1 MNKTNL
7 LAFLTDKNVR
17 IPQLQRDYVQGSDK
31 AKEIRDLFICDLVE
45 TLSADT
51 PEVKQKTLHLD
62 FIYGSTYEEAP
73 ASGLHPHWKEGELHI
88 DTPNS
93 DVNEPT
99 KVFLP
104 LDGQQRLTSLWLL
117 HWMLCPETEAD
128 AAKKLLLHFSY
139 ATRSSSRRF
148 CAALVAHIGDGEL
161 KQLLKTN
168 KAKSALMEAPW
179 FLPAW
184 QKDPTVNSMI
194 EMLVA
199 IGTRLGEADTAPLWK
214 RLQEG
219 AITFTVIEIQSN
231 EFRLTDELYIKM
243 NNRGRLLTD
252 WECYKAKAIECLGEV
267 VFTEENAGL
276 WESLQANEQE
286 KTPADYFSFRVDG
299 HWQDF
304 FWHLS
309 RGGESPLED
318 RVQRSDEMM
327 RYFFT
332 WWAEYRYYH
341 YNTEECSDKM
351 HVFKSAKEITL
362 LFQVLNK
369 LYEIGCPHGESAESQ
384 DQEKKFLKT
393 AFGVESK
400 PAVEVRLHF
409 TGSEGNESRVGD
421 LFRLLCEG
429 KLERRHQVLVYYLL
443 LRLVKYNEEAT
454 GANLRDFL
462 RVVRNFLYSIRKTE
476 KMAFNSDIELKE
488 LSRYAES
495 LDKVLGEKEVYAGL
509 SSKEVSEK
517 TSQDVSAFRHE
528 VEKAKWIC
536 AHPAEKTALFWLE
549 EHDLLRGFLRNLPW
563 QDGSGINMTRL
574 CKAFFEVFGS
584 PCQQETE
591 KVSDKTEKPSDKLV
605 ARALVACGFRG
616 ILNIGINNYTWWAYS
631 FGGNESRW
639 RFVLTYPLD
648 KRNKDTTGRQTLCEA
663 LQKLFKQ
670 YIDKQYIEQS
680 CTPEERLKPKERL
693 KAIIDEFLEKA
704 KNSEKTPWYYL
715 VKYAELWSGN
725 IYHFAFS
732 FGGNKVTFER
742 KLNDRVDR
750 PLASQHWKPF
760 VFMVR
765 KHLEKRTEPKNVDWK
780 NFPLYDRYENDAK
793 SRKFALY
800 LSNHEW
806 NLAIPLM
813 KEEQEDQALR
823 DKDDLVNKIR
833 EQLNC
838 FSIEDN
844 HLHNKENDI
853 RYIIRPQASDASPDM
868 VEFGISIAEKL
879 IALI

>member
-51 PEVKQKTLHLD
+51 SEAKQKTLHLD

-73 ASGLHPHWKEGELHI
+73 ASGLHPHWKEGELHF

-93 DVNEPT
+93 DDNEPT

-117 HWMLCPETEAD
+117 HWMLCPETEAY
-128 AAKKLLLHFSY
+128 AAKKLLSHFSY

-161 KQLLKTN
+161 KQQLKTN

-179 FLPAW
+179 FFPAW

-199 IGTRLGEADTAPLWK
+199 IGTRLGEVDTAPLWK

-243 NNRGRLLTD
+243 NNRGRMLTD
-252 WECYKAKAIECLGEV
+252 WECDKAKAIECLGEV
-267 VFTEENAGL
+267 VFKEENAGL

-286 KTPADYFSFRVDG
+286 KTPADYFSFRIDG
-299 HWQDF
+299 RWQDF

-309 RGGESPLED
+309 RGEESPLED

-332 WWAEYRYYH
+332 WWAEFRYYH
-341 YNTEECSDKM
+341 YNTGECSDKM
-351 HVFKSAKEITL
+351 HVFKSAEEITL

-369 LYEIGCPHGESAESQ
+369 LHEIGCPHGESVENQ
-384 DQEKKFLKT
+384 DQEKEFLET
-393 AFGVESK
+393 AFGVVDEM
-400 PAVEVRLHF
+400 PVEVRLHF
-409 TGSEGNESRVGD
+409 TGREGNESRVGD

-454 GANLRDFL
+454 DANFRDFL

-476 KMAFNSDIELKE
+476 KMAFNSGIELKE
-488 LSRYAES
+488 LSGYAKY
-495 LDKVLGEKEVYAGL
+495 LDEVLGEKEVYAGL
-509 SSKEVSEK
+509 SSKEVSEG
-517 TSQDVSAFRHE
+517 TFQNMSAFHHE

-536 AHPAEKTALFWLE
+536 AHSAEKTALFQLE

-563 QDGSGINMTRL
+563 QDGSGINMPRL
-574 CKAFFEVFGS
+574 CEAFFAVFGS
-584 PCQQETE
+584 PWQQETE
-591 KVSDKTEKPSDKLV
+591 KVSDKLV
-605 ARALVACGFRG
+605 ARALVACGFQG
-616 ILNIGINNYTWWAYS
+616 ILNKGIKNYTWWAYS

-648 KRNKDTTGRQTLCEA
+648 KRNNDTTGRQTLCEA
-663 LQKLFKQ
+663 LQKLFKL
-670 YIDKQYIEQS
+670 YIEQS
-680 CTPEERLKPKERL
+680 GTPKERL
-693 KAIIDEFLEKA
+693 QAIIDEFLAQA

-732 FGGNKVTFER
+732 FDEVTFER

-750 PLASQHWKPF
+750 PLASQTWNPF
-760 VFMVR
+760 ARAVNKLFPIDDEN
-765 KHLEKRTEPKNVDWK
+765 KQFPIDDEYDPDSNKSPNYNEK
-780 NFPLYDRYENDAK
+780 
-793 SRKFALY
+793 KFALY
-800 LSNHEW
+800 FWNDAWYLS
-806 NLAIPLM
+806 IPSTEGQ
-813 KEEQEDQALR
+813 KNEELENIVKGKLQGFTEM
-823 DKDDLVNKIR
+823 VY
-833 EQLNC
+833 
-838 FSIEDN
+838 
-844 HLHNKENDI
+844 HPHNKENDI

>member
-17 IPQLQRDYVQGSDK
+17 IPQLQRDNVQGSDK

-51 PEVKQKTLHLD
+51 PEAKQKTLHLD

-73 ASGLHPHWKEGELHI
+73 ASGLHPHWKEGELHFDI
-88 DTPNS
+88 PNS

-128 AAKKLLLHFSY
+128 AAKKLLSHFSY

-161 KQLLKTN
+161 KQQLKTN

-199 IGTRLGEADTAPLWK
+199 IGARLGEADTAPLWN

-252 WECYKAKAIECLGEV
+252 WECDKAKAIECLGEV
-267 VFTEENAGL
+267 VFKEENAGL
-276 WESLQANEQE
+276 WESLEANEQE
-286 KTPADYFSFRVDG
+286 KTPADYFSFRIDG
-299 HWQDF
+299 RWQDF

-327 RYFFT
+327 RNFFT

-341 YNTEECSDKM
+341 YNTGECSDKM
-351 HVFKSAKEITL
+351 HVFKSAEEITL

-369 LYEIGCPHGESAESQ
+369 LHEIGYPHGESAENQ
-384 DQEKKFLKT
+384 DQKKDFLET
-393 AFGVESK
+393 AFGVVDEM
-400 PAVEVRLHF
+400 PVEVRLHF
-409 TGSEGNESRVGD
+409 TGREGNESRVGD

-443 LRLVKYNEEAT
+443 LRLVKYNEKAT
-454 GANLRDFL
+454 DANLRDFL
-462 RVVRNFLYSIRKTE
+462 RVVRNFLYGIRKTE
-476 KMAFNSDIELKE
+476 KMAFNSGIELKE
-488 LSRYAES
+488 LSGYAKY
-495 LDKVLGEKEVYAGL
+495 LDEVLGEKEVYAGL
-509 SSKEVSEK
+509 SSKEVSEG
-517 TSQDVSAFRHE
+517 TFHYVSAFRHE

-536 AHPAEKTALFWLE
+536 AHPAEKTALFQLE

-563 QDGSGINMTRL
+563 QVGSGIDINKL
-574 CKAFFEVFGS
+574 CEAFFEVFGS
-584 PCQQETE
+584 PWLKE
-591 KVSDKTEKPSDKLV
+591 TEKPSDKLV
-605 ARALVACGFRG
+605 ARALVACGFQG
-616 ILNIGINNYTWWAYS
+616 ILNRGIRKYTWWAYC
-631 FGGNESRW
+631 FGGDEPHW
-639 RFVLTYPLD
+639 RFVLTYH
-648 KRNKDTTGRQTLCEA
+648 KDMHLKEHTGRQNLLSA
-663 LQKLFKQ
+663 LQRLFKL
-670 YIDKQYIEQS
+670 YIEQS
-680 CTPEERLKPKERL
+680 GTPEERLQ
-693 KAIIDEFLEKA
+693 AIIDNFLMQTENK
-704 KNSEKTPWYYL
+704 KPPLYYL
-715 VKYAELWSGN
+715 VKYPDLWSGK
-725 IYHFAFS
+725 IYHFAFTYDGEVGTKVKHFVRCLGDNIIKPMGS
-732 FGGNKVTFER
+732 QTWNPFARAVRSTDRNKLFPIDD
-742 KLNDRVDR
+742 KYDPDSKKSPNYN
-750 PLASQHWKPF
+750 
-760 VFMVR
+760 
-765 KHLEKRTEPKNVDWK
+765 EK
-780 NFPLYDRYENDAK
+780 
-793 SRKFALY
+793 KFALY
-800 LSNHEW
+800 FWNDAWYLS
-806 NLAIPLM
+806 IPSTEGQKNEELENIVKGKLQGFTEM
-813 KEEQEDQALR
+813 DYYPHDKEY
-823 DKDDLVNKIR
+823 
-833 EQLNC
+833 
-838 FSIEDN
+838 
-844 HLHNKENDI
+844 DI

>member
-51 PEVKQKTLHLD
+51 PEAKQKTLHLD

-73 ASGLHPHWKEGELHI
+73 ASGLHPHWKKGELHF

-128 AAKKLLLHFSY
+128 AAKKLLSHFSY

-161 KQLLKTN
+161 KQQLKTN
-168 KAKSALMEAPW
+168 KAKSALMETSW

-267 VFTEENAGL
+267 VFKEENAGL

-299 HWQDF
+299 RWQDF

-318 RVQRSDEMM
+318 HVQRSDEMM

-332 WWAEYRYYH
+332 WWAEFRYYH
-341 YNTEECSDKM
+341 YNKGECSDKM
-351 HVFKSAKEITL
+351 HVFKSAEEITL

-369 LYEIGCPHGESAESQ
+369 LHEIGCPHGESVENQ
-384 DQEKKFLKT
+384 DQEKEFLET
-393 AFGVESK
+393 AFGVASK
-400 PAVEVRLHF
+400 SAVEVRLHF

-443 LRLVKYNEEAT
+443 LRLVKHDEEAT
-454 GANLRDFL
+454 GANLHDFL
-462 RVVRNFLYSIRKTE
+462 RVVRNFLYGIREENK
-476 KMAFNSDIELKE
+476 KMAFTSGIELKE
-488 LSRYAES
+488 LSGYAKY
-495 LDKVLGEKEVYAGL
+495 LDEVLGEKEVYAGL
-509 SSKEVSEK
+509 SSKEISEG
-517 TSQDVSAFRHE
+517 TFHYMSAFRHE

-536 AHPAEKTALFWLE
+536 EHPVEKAALFRLE

-563 QDGSGINMTRL
+563 QVGSGIDINKL
-574 CKAFFEVFGS
+574 CEAFFAIFGS
-584 PCQQETE
+584 PWQQETE
-591 KVSDKTEKPSDKLV
+591 KVSDKLV
-605 ARALVACGFRG
+605 ARALVACGFQG
-616 ILNIGINNYTWWAYS
+616 ILNRGIRKYTWWAYC
-631 FGGNESRW
+631 FGGDEPHW
-639 RFVLTYPLD
+639 RFVLTYH
-648 KRNKDTTGRQTLCEA
+648 KDMHLKEHTGRQNLLSA
-663 LQKLFKQ
+663 LQRLFKL
-670 YIDKQYIEQS
+670 YIEQS
-680 CTPEERLKPKERL
+680 GTPEERLQ
-693 KAIIDEFLEKA
+693 AIIDNFLKQTENK
-704 KNSEKTPWYYL
+704 KPPLYYL
-715 VKYAELWSGN
+715 VKYPDLWSGK
-725 IYHFAFS
+725 IYHFAFTYDGEVGTKVKHFVRCLGDNIIKPMGS
-732 FGGNKVTFER
+732 QTWNPFARAVRSTDRNKLFPIDDEYDPDSE
-742 KLNDRVDR
+742 KSLNYN
-750 PLASQHWKPF
+750 
-760 VFMVR
+760 
-765 KHLEKRTEPKNVDWK
+765 EK
-780 NFPLYDRYENDAK
+780 
-793 SRKFALY
+793 KFALY
-800 LSNHEW
+800 FWNDAWYLS
-806 NLAIPLM
+806 IPSTEGQ
-813 KEEQEDQALR
+813 KNEELENIVKGKLQGFTEMVYHPHD
-823 DKDDLVNKIR
+823 
-833 EQLNC
+833 
-838 FSIEDN
+838 
-844 HLHNKENDI
+844 KENDI
-853 RYIIRPQASDASPDM
+853 RYIIRPAAHSNSDL

-879 IALI
+879 IDLI

>member
-31 AKEIRDLFICDLVE
+31 SKEIRDLFICDLVE

-51 PEVKQKTLHLD
+51 PEAKQKTLHLD

-73 ASGLHPHWKEGELHI
+73 ASGLHPHWKEGELHFDI
-88 DTPNS
+88 PNS

-128 AAKKLLLHFSY
+128 TAKKLLSHFSY

-161 KQLLKTN
+161 KQQLKTN

-199 IGTRLGEADTAPLWK
+199 IGTRLGEVDTAPLWK

-252 WECYKAKAIECLGEV
+252 WECDKAKAIECLGEV
-267 VFTEENAGL
+267 VFKEENAGL
-276 WESLQANEQE
+276 WESLEANEQE

-299 HWQDF
+299 RWQDF

-309 RGGESPLED
+309 RGEESPLED
-318 RVQRSDEMM
+318 HVQRSDEMM
-327 RYFFT
+327 RNFFT
-332 WWAEYRYYH
+332 WWAEFRYYH
-341 YNTEECSDKM
+341 YNKGECSDKM
-351 HVFKSAKEITL
+351 HVFKSAEEITL

-369 LYEIGCPHGESAESQ
+369 LHEIGCPHGESAENQ
-384 DQEKKFLKT
+384 DQEKAFLET
-393 AFGVESK
+393 AFGVASES
-400 PAVEVRLHF
+400 AVEVRLHF

-443 LRLVKYNEEAT
+443 LRLVKFNEEAT
-454 GANLRDFL
+454 DANLHDFL
-462 RVVRNFLYSIRKTE
+462 RVVRNFLYGIRKTE
-476 KMAFNSDIELKE
+476 KMAFNSGIELKE
-488 LSRYAES
+488 LSGYAEY
-495 LDKVLGEKEVYAGL
+495 LDEVLGEKEVYAGL
-509 SSKEVSEK
+509 SSKEVSEE
-517 TSQDVSAFRHE
+517 TSQNMSAFRHE

-536 AHPAEKTALFWLE
+536 AHPAEKTALFQLE

-563 QDGSGINMTRL
+563 QDSSGINMRRL
-574 CKAFFEVFGS
+574 REAFFEVFGS
-584 PCQQETE
+584 PRQQE
-591 KVSDKTEKPSDKLV
+591 TEKPSDKLV
-605 ARALVACGFRG
+605 ARALVACGFQGVLNRG
-616 ILNIGINNYTWWAYS
+616 IRKYTWWAYC
-631 FGGNESRW
+631 FGGDEPHW
-639 RFVLTYPLD
+639 RFVLTYH
-648 KRNKDTTGRQTLCEA
+648 KDMHLKEHTGRQNLLSA
-663 LQKLFKQ
+663 LQRLFKL
-670 YIDKQYIEQS
+670 YIEQS
-680 CTPEERLKPKERL
+680 GTPEERLQ
-693 KAIIDEFLEKA
+693 AIIDNFLMQTENK
-704 KNSEKTPWYYL
+704 KPPLYYL
-715 VKYAELWSGN
+715 VKYPDLWSGK
-725 IYHFAFS
+725 IYHFAFTYDGEVGTKVKHFVRCLGDNIIKPMGS
-732 FGGNKVTFER
+732 QTWNPFARAVRSTDRNKLFPIDDEYDPDSE
-742 KLNDRVDR
+742 KSLNYN
-750 PLASQHWKPF
+750 
-760 VFMVR
+760 
-765 KHLEKRTEPKNVDWK
+765 EK
-780 NFPLYDRYENDAK
+780 
-793 SRKFALY
+793 KFALY
-800 LSNHEW
+800 FWNDAWYLS
-806 NLAIPLM
+806 IPSTEGQ
-813 KEEQEDQALR
+813 KNEELENIVKGKLQGFTEMVYHPHD
-823 DKDDLVNKIR
+823 
-833 EQLNC
+833 
-838 FSIEDN
+838 
-844 HLHNKENDI
+844 KENDI
-853 RYIIRPQASDASPDM
+853 RYIIRPAAHSNSDL

>member
-17 IPQLQRDYVQGSDK
+17 IPQLQRDYVQGSDNT
-31 AKEIRDLFICDLVE
+31 KEIRDLFICDLVE
-45 TLSADT
+45 TLSVDT
-51 PEVKQKTLHLD
+51 PEAKQKTLHLD

-73 ASGLHPHWKEGELHI
+73 ASGLHPHWEKGELHF

-128 AAKKLLLHFSY
+128 AAKKLLSHFSY

-148 CAALVAHIGDGEL
+148 CSALVAHIGDGEL
-161 KQLLKTN
+161 KQQLKIN

-243 NNRGRLLTD
+243 NNRGRMLTD

-267 VFTEENAGL
+267 VFKEENAGL

-286 KTPADYFSFRVDG
+286 KTPADYFSFRIDG
-299 HWQDF
+299 RWQDF

-309 RGGESPLED
+309 RGRESPLED

-327 RYFFT
+327 RSFFT

-341 YNTEECSDKM
+341 YNTGECSDKM
-351 HVFKSAKEITL
+351 HVFKSAKEIAL

-369 LYEIGCPHGESAESQ
+369 LHEIGCPHGESVENQ
-384 DQEKKFLKT
+384 DQEKEFLET
-393 AFGVESK
+393 AFGVVDEM
-400 PAVEVRLHF
+400 PVEVRLHF

-443 LRLVKYNEEAT
+443 LRLVKYNEKAT
-454 GANLRDFL
+454 DANLHDFL
-462 RVVRNFLYSIRKTE
+462 RVVRNFLYGIRKTE
-476 KMAFNSDIELKE
+476 KMAFNSGIELKE
-488 LSRYAES
+488 LSGYAKY
-495 LDKVLGEKEVYAGL
+495 LDEVLGEKEVYAGL
-509 SSKEVSEK
+509 SSKEISEG
-517 TSQDVSAFRHE
+517 TFQNMSAFRHE

-536 AHPAEKTALFWLE
+536 AHPAEKTALFQLE

-563 QDGSGINMTRL
+563 QDSSGINIRRL
-574 CKAFFEVFGS
+574 REAFFEVFGS
-584 PCQQETE
+584 PRQQE
-591 KVSDKTEKPSDKLV
+591 TEKPSDKLV

-616 ILNIGINNYTWWAYS
+616 ILNKGIKNYTWWAYS

-648 KRNKDTTGRQTLCEA
+648 KRNNDTTGRHTLCEA
-663 LQKLFKQ
+663 LQELFKQ

-680 CTPEERLKPKERL
+680 CTPEERLQAKERRL
-693 KAIIDEFLEKA
+693 KAIIDEFLAKA
-704 KNSEKTPWYYL
+704 ENSEKTPWYYL

-725 IYHFAFS
+725 IYHFAF
-732 FGGNKVTFER
+732 GGDKDTFER

-780 NFPLYDRYENDAK
+780 NFPLYERYENDAK

-823 DKDDLVNKIR
+823 DKHDLAKEIR
-833 EQLNC
+833 ALLSD
-838 FSIEDN
+838 FILEDYDP
-844 HLHNKENDI
+844 HNKENDI

-879 IALI
+879 IGLI

>member
-51 PEVKQKTLHLD
+51 PEAKQKTLHLD

-73 ASGLHPHWKEGELHI
+73 ASGLHPHWKEGELHFDI
-88 DTPNS
+88 PNS

-128 AAKKLLLHFSY
+128 AAKKLLSHFSY

-161 KQLLKTN
+161 KQQLKNN

-199 IGTRLGEADTAPLWK
+199 IGTRLGEVDTAPLWK

-252 WECYKAKAIECLGEV
+252 WECDKAKAIECLGEV
-267 VFTEENAGL
+267 VFKEENAGL
-276 WESLQANEQE
+276 WESLEANEQE
-286 KTPADYFSFRVDG
+286 KTPADYFSFRIDG
-299 HWQDF
+299 RWQDF

-318 RVQRSDEMM
+318 HVQRSDEMM
-327 RYFFT
+327 SYFFT
-332 WWAEYRYYH
+332 WWAEFRYYH

-351 HVFKSAKEITL
+351 HVFKSAEEITL

-369 LYEIGCPHGESAESQ
+369 LHEIGCPHGESAENQ
-384 DQEKKFLKT
+384 DQEKEFLET
-393 AFGVESK
+393 AFGVASES
-400 PAVEVRLHF
+400 AVEVRLHF

-429 KLERRHQVLVYYLL
+429 KLERRHQVLVYYFL
-443 LRLVKYNEEAT
+443 LRLVKCKEKAT
-454 GANLRDFL
+454 DANLRDFL

-476 KMAFNSDIELKE
+476 KMAFNSGIELKE
-488 LSRYAES
+488 LSGYAKY
-495 LDKVLGEKEVYAGL
+495 LDEVLGEKEVYAGL
-509 SSKEVSEK
+509 SSKEVSEG
-517 TSQDVSAFRHE
+517 TFQNMSAFHHE

-536 AHPAEKTALFWLE
+536 AHSAEKTALFQLE

-563 QDGSGINMTRL
+563 QDGSGINMPRL
-574 CKAFFEVFGS
+574 CEAFFAVFGS
-584 PCQQETE
+584 PWQQETE
-591 KVSDKTEKPSDKLV
+591 KVSDKLV
-605 ARALVACGFRG
+605 ARALVACGFQG
-616 ILNIGINNYTWWAYS
+616 ILNKGIKNYTWWAYS

-648 KRNKDTTGRQTLCEA
+648 KRNNDTTGRQTLCEA
-663 LQKLFKQ
+663 LQKLFKL
-670 YIDKQYIEQS
+670 YIEQS
-680 CTPEERLKPKERL
+680 GTPKERL
-693 KAIIDEFLEKA
+693 QAIIDEFLAQA

-732 FGGNKVTFER
+732 FDEVTFER
-742 KLNDRVDR
+742 KLNDRVGR
-750 PLASQHWKPF
+750 PLASQTWNPF
-760 VFMVR
+760 ARAVNKLFPIDDEN
-765 KHLEKRTEPKNVDWK
+765 KQFPIDDEYDPDSEKSPNYNEK
-780 NFPLYDRYENDAK
+780 
-793 SRKFALY
+793 KFALY
-800 LSNHEW
+800 FWNDAWYLS
-806 NLAIPLM
+806 IPSTEGQ
-813 KEEQEDQALR
+813 KNEELENIVKGKLQGFTEM
-823 DKDDLVNKIR
+823 VY
-833 EQLNC
+833 
-838 FSIEDN
+838 
-844 HLHNKENDI
+844 HPHNKENDI

>member
-51 PEVKQKTLHLD
+51 PEAKQKTLHLD

-73 ASGLHPHWKEGELHI
+73 ASGLHPHWKEGELHFDI
-88 DTPNS
+88 PNS
-93 DVNEPT
+93 DVNEPR

-128 AAKKLLLHFSY
+128 AAKKLLSHFSY

-161 KQLLKTN
+161 KQQLKTN

-199 IGTRLGEADTAPLWK
+199 IGTRLGQVDTAPLWK

-252 WECYKAKAIECLGEV
+252 WECDKAKAIECLGEV
-267 VFTEENAGL
+267 VFKEENAGL
-276 WESLQANEQE
+276 WESLEANEQE

-299 HWQDF
+299 RWQDF

-318 RVQRSDEMM
+318 HVQRSDEMM

-332 WWAEYRYYH
+332 WWAEFRYYH
-341 YNTEECSDKM
+341 YNTGECSDKM
-351 HVFKSAKEITL
+351 HVFKSAEEITL

-369 LYEIGCPHGESAESQ
+369 LYEIGYPHGESAENQ
-384 DQEKKFLKT
+384 DQKKDFLET
-393 AFGVESK
+393 AFGVVDEM
-400 PAVEVRLHF
+400 PVEVRLHF
-409 TGSEGNESRVGD
+409 TGREGNESRVGD

-443 LRLVKYNEEAT
+443 LRLVKFNEEAAD
-454 GANLRDFL
+454 ANLHDFL
-462 RVVRNFLYSIRKTE
+462 RVVRNFLYGIREENKN
-476 KMAFNSDIELKE
+476 MAFTSGIELKE
-488 LSRYAES
+488 LSRYAEY
-495 LDKVLGEKEVYAGL
+495 LDEVLGEKEVYAGL
-509 SSKEVSEK
+509 SSKEVSEE
-517 TSQDVSAFRHE
+517 TSQNVSAFRHE

-536 AHPAEKTALFWLE
+536 EHPVEKAALFRLE

-563 QDGSGINMTRL
+563 QVGSGIDINKL
-574 CKAFFEVFGS
+574 CEAFFAIFGS
-584 PCQQETE
+584 PWQQETE
-591 KVSDKTEKPSDKLV
+591 KVSDKLV
-605 ARALVACGFRG
+605 ARALVACGFQG
-616 ILNIGINNYTWWAYS
+616 ILNRGIRKYTWWAYC
-631 FGGNESRW
+631 FGGDEPHW
-639 RFVLTYPLD
+639 RFVLTYH
-648 KRNKDTTGRQTLCEA
+648 KDMHLKEHTGRQNLLSA
-663 LQKLFKQ
+663 LQRLFKL
-670 YIDKQYIEQS
+670 YIEQS
-680 CTPEERLKPKERL
+680 GTPEERLQ
-693 KAIIDEFLEKA
+693 AIIDNFLMQTENK
-704 KNSEKTPWYYL
+704 KPPLYYL
-715 VKYAELWSGN
+715 VKYPDLWSGK
-725 IYHFAFS
+725 IYHFAFTYDGEVGTKVKHFVRCLGDNIIKPMGS
-732 FGGNKVTFER
+732 QTWNPFARAVRSTDRNKLFPIDDEYDPDSE
-742 KLNDRVDR
+742 KSLNYN
-750 PLASQHWKPF
+750 
-760 VFMVR
+760 
-765 KHLEKRTEPKNVDWK
+765 EK
-780 NFPLYDRYENDAK
+780 
-793 SRKFALY
+793 KFALY
-800 LSNHEW
+800 FWNDAWYLS
-806 NLAIPLM
+806 IPSTEGQ
-813 KEEQEDQALR
+813 KNEELENIVKGKLQGFTEMVYHPHD
-823 DKDDLVNKIR
+823 
-833 EQLNC
+833 
-838 FSIEDN
+838 
-844 HLHNKENDI
+844 KENDI
-853 RYIIRPQASDASPDM
+853 RYIIRPQAFDASPDM

>member
-51 PEVKQKTLHLD
+51 PEAKQKTLHLD

-73 ASGLHPHWKEGELHI
+73 ASGLHPHWEKGELHFDI
-88 DTPNS
+88 PNS
-93 DVNEPT
+93 HVNEPT

-128 AAKKLLLHFSY
+128 AAKKLLSHFSY

-161 KQLLKTN
+161 KQQLKTN

-252 WECYKAKAIECLGEV
+252 WECDKAKAIECLGEV
-267 VFTEENAGL
+267 VFKEENAGL

-299 HWQDF
+299 RWQDF
-304 FWHLS
+304 FWYLS

-318 RVQRSDEMM
+318 HVQRSDEMM

-332 WWAEYRYYH
+332 WWAEFRYYH

-351 HVFKSAKEITL
+351 HVFKSAEEITL

-369 LYEIGCPHGESAESQ
+369 LHEIGCPHGESAKSQ
-384 DQEKKFLKT
+384 DQEKEFLET
-393 AFGVESK
+393 AFGVASES
-400 PAVEVRLHF
+400 AVEVRLHF

-429 KLERRHQVLVYYLL
+429 KLERRHQVLVYYFL
-443 LRLVKYNEEAT
+443 LRLVKCKEKAT
-454 GANLRDFL
+454 DANLRDFL

-476 KMAFNSDIELKE
+476 KMAFNSGIELKE
-488 LSRYAES
+488 LSGYAKY
-495 LDKVLGEKEVYAGL
+495 LDEVLGEKEVYAGL
-509 SSKEVSEK
+509 SSKEVSEG
-517 TSQDVSAFRHE
+517 TFQNMSAFRHE

-536 AHPAEKTALFWLE
+536 AHSAEKTALFQLE

-563 QDGSGINMTRL
+563 QDGSGINMPRL
-574 CKAFFEVFGS
+574 CEAFFAVFGS
-584 PCQQETE
+584 PWQQETE
-591 KVSDKTEKPSDKLV
+591 KVSDKLV
-605 ARALVACGFRG
+605 ARALVACGFQG
-616 ILNIGINNYTWWAYS
+616 ILNKGIKNYTWWAYS

-648 KRNKDTTGRQTLCEA
+648 KRNNDTTGRQTLCEA
-663 LQKLFKQ
+663 LQKLFKL
-670 YIDKQYIEQS
+670 YIEQS
-680 CTPEERLKPKERL
+680 GTPKERL
-693 KAIIDEFLEKA
+693 QAIIDEFLAQA

-732 FGGNKVTFER
+732 FDEVTFER
-742 KLNDRVDR
+742 KLNDRVGR
-750 PLASQHWKPF
+750 PLASQTWNPF
-760 VFMVR
+760 ARAVNKLFPIDDEN
-765 KHLEKRTEPKNVDWK
+765 KQFPIDDEYDPDSEKSPNYNEK
-780 NFPLYDRYENDAK
+780 
-793 SRKFALY
+793 KFALY
-800 LSNHEW
+800 FWNDAWYLS
-806 NLAIPLM
+806 IPSTEGQ
-813 KEEQEDQALR
+813 KNEELENIVKGKLQGFTEMVYHPHD
-823 DKDDLVNKIR
+823 
-833 EQLNC
+833 
-838 FSIEDN
+838 
-844 HLHNKENDI
+844 KENDI
-853 RYIIRPQASDASPDM
+853 RYIIRPAAHSNSDL

>member
-51 PEVKQKTLHLD
+51 PEAKQKTLHLD

-73 ASGLHPHWKEGELHI
+73 ASGLHPHWEKGELHF

-128 AAKKLLLHFSY
+128 AAKKLLSHFSY

-161 KQLLKTN
+161 KQQLKTN
-168 KAKSALMEAPW
+168 KAKSALMEASW

-199 IGTRLGEADTAPLWK
+199 IGTRLGEVDTAPLWK

-243 NNRGRLLTD
+243 NNRGRMLTD
-252 WECYKAKAIECLGEV
+252 WECDKAKAIECLGEV

-286 KTPADYFSFRVDG
+286 KTPADYFSFRIDG
-299 HWQDF
+299 RWQDF

-309 RGGESPLED
+309 RGRESPLED

-327 RYFFT
+327 RNFFT
-332 WWAEYRYYH
+332 WWAEFRYYH
-341 YNTEECSDKM
+341 YNTGECSDKM
-351 HVFKSAKEITL
+351 HVFKSAEEITL

-369 LYEIGCPHGESAESQ
+369 LHEIGCPHGESAENQ
-384 DQEKKFLKT
+384 DQEKEFLET
-393 AFGVESK
+393 AFGVASK
-400 PAVEVRLHF
+400 SAVEVRLHF

-443 LRLVKYNEEAT
+443 LRLVKHDEEAT
-454 GANLRDFL
+454 GANLHDFL
-462 RVVRNFLYSIRKTE
+462 RVVRNFLYGIREENK
-476 KMAFNSDIELKE
+476 KMAFTSGIELKE
-488 LSRYAES
+488 LSGYAKY
-495 LDKVLGEKEVYAGL
+495 LDEVLGEKEVYAGL
-509 SSKEVSEK
+509 SSKEISEG
-517 TSQDVSAFRHE
+517 TFHYMSAFRHE

-536 AHPAEKTALFWLE
+536 EHPVEKAALFRLE

-563 QDGSGINMTRL
+563 QVGSGIDINKL
-574 CKAFFEVFGS
+574 CEAFFAIFGS
-584 PCQQETE
+584 PWQQETE
-591 KVSDKTEKPSDKLV
+591 KVSDKLV
-605 ARALVACGFRG
+605 ARALVACGFQG
-616 ILNIGINNYTWWAYS
+616 ILNRGIRKYTWWAYC
-631 FGGNESRW
+631 FGGDEPHW
-639 RFVLTYPLD
+639 RFVLTYH
-648 KRNKDTTGRQTLCEA
+648 KDMHLKEHTGRQNLLSA
-663 LQKLFKQ
+663 LQRLFKL
-670 YIDKQYIEQS
+670 YIEQS
-680 CTPEERLKPKERL
+680 GTPEERLQ
-693 KAIIDEFLEKA
+693 AIIDNFLMQTENK
-704 KNSEKTPWYYL
+704 KPPLYYL
-715 VKYAELWSGN
+715 VKYPDLWSGK
-725 IYHFAFS
+725 IYHFAFTYDGEVGTKVKHFVRCLGDNIIKPMGS
-732 FGGNKVTFER
+732 QTWNPFARAVRSTDRNKLFPIDDEYDPDSE
-742 KLNDRVDR
+742 KSLNYN
-750 PLASQHWKPF
+750 
-760 VFMVR
+760 
-765 KHLEKRTEPKNVDWK
+765 EK
-780 NFPLYDRYENDAK
+780 
-793 SRKFALY
+793 KFALY
-800 LSNHEW
+800 FWNDAWYLS
-806 NLAIPLM
+806 IPSTEGQ
-813 KEEQEDQALR
+813 KNEELENIVKGKLQGFTEM
-823 DKDDLVNKIR
+823 VY
-833 EQLNC
+833 
-838 FSIEDN
+838 
-844 HLHNKENDI
+844 HPHNKENDI

>member
-51 PEVKQKTLHLD
+51 PEAKQKTLHLD

-73 ASGLHPHWKEGELHI
+73 ASGLHPHWKEGELHF

-93 DVNEPT
+93 DDNEPR

-128 AAKKLLLHFSY
+128 AAKKLLSHFSY

-161 KQLLKTN
+161 KQQLKTN
-168 KAKSALMEAPW
+168 KAKSALMEASW

-199 IGTRLGEADTAPLWK
+199 IGTRLGEVDTAPLWK

-243 NNRGRLLTD
+243 NNRGRMLTD
-252 WECYKAKAIECLGEV
+252 WECDKAKAIECLGEV

-299 HWQDF
+299 RWQDF

-309 RGGESPLED
+309 RGEESPLED
-318 RVQRSDEMM
+318 HVQRSDEMM

-341 YNTEECSDKM
+341 YNTGECSDKM

-369 LYEIGCPHGESAESQ
+369 LHEIGYPHGESAKSQ
-384 DQEKKFLKT
+384 DQEKEFLET
-393 AFGVESK
+393 AFGVASES
-400 PAVEVRLHF
+400 AVEVRLHF
-409 TGSEGNESRVGD
+409 TGREGNESRVGD

-443 LRLVKYNEEAT
+443 LRLVKYNEKAT
-454 GANLRDFL
+454 GANLHDFL
-462 RVVRNFLYSIRKTE
+462 RVVRNFLYGIREENK
-476 KMAFNSDIELKE
+476 KMAFTSGIELKE
-488 LSRYAES
+488 LSRYAKS
-495 LDKVLGEKEVYAGL
+495 LDEVLGEKEVYAGL
-509 SSKEVSEK
+509 SSKEISEE
-517 TSQDVSAFRHE
+517 TSQNVSAFHHE

-536 AHPAEKTALFWLE
+536 AHPAEKTELFRLE

-563 QDGSGINMTRL
+563 QVGSGIDINKL
-574 CKAFFEVFGS
+574 CEAFFAIFGS
-584 PCQQETE
+584 PWLKE
-591 KVSDKTEKPSDKLV
+591 TEKPSDKLV
-605 ARALVACGFRG
+605 ARALVACGFQG
-616 ILNIGINNYTWWAYS
+616 ILNRGIRKYTWWAYC
-631 FGGNESRW
+631 FGGDEPHW
-639 RFVLTYPLD
+639 RFVLTYH
-648 KRNKDTTGRQTLCEA
+648 KDMHLKEHTGRQNLLSA
-663 LQKLFKQ
+663 LQRLFKL
-670 YIDKQYIEQS
+670 YIEQS
-680 CTPEERLKPKERL
+680 GTPEERLQ
-693 KAIIDEFLEKA
+693 AIIDNFLMQTENK
-704 KNSEKTPWYYL
+704 KPPLYYL
-715 VKYAELWSGN
+715 VKYPDLWSGK
-725 IYHFAFS
+725 IYHFAFTYDGEVGTKVKHFVRCLGDNIIKPMGS
-732 FGGNKVTFER
+732 QTWNPFARAVRSTDRNKLFPIDDEYDPDSE
-742 KLNDRVDR
+742 KSLNYN
-750 PLASQHWKPF
+750 
-760 VFMVR
+760 
-765 KHLEKRTEPKNVDWK
+765 EK
-780 NFPLYDRYENDAK
+780 
-793 SRKFALY
+793 KFALY
-800 LSNHEW
+800 FWNDAWYLS
-806 NLAIPLM
+806 IPSTEGQ
-813 KEEQEDQALR
+813 KNEELENIVKGKLQGFTEMVYHPHD
-823 DKDDLVNKIR
+823 
-833 EQLNC
+833 
-838 FSIEDN
+838 
-844 HLHNKENDI
+844 KENDI
-853 RYIIRPQASDASPDM
+853 RYIIRPAAHSNSDL

>member
-51 PEVKQKTLHLD
+51 PEAKQKTLHLD

-73 ASGLHPHWKEGELHI
+73 ASGLHPHWKEGELHFDI
-88 DTPNS
+88 PNS
-93 DVNEPT
+93 HVNEPT

-128 AAKKLLLHFSY
+128 AAKKLLSHFSY

-161 KQLLKTN
+161 KQQLKNN

-199 IGTRLGEADTAPLWK
+199 IGTRLGEADTSPLWK

-252 WECYKAKAIECLGEV
+252 WECDKAKAIECLGEV

-276 WESLQANEQE
+276 WESLEANEQE
-286 KTPADYFSFRVDG
+286 KTPADYFSFRIDG
-299 HWQDF
+299 RWQDF
-304 FWHLS
+304 FWYLS

-318 RVQRSDEMM
+318 HVQRSDEMM

-332 WWAEYRYYH
+332 WWAEFRYYH
-341 YNTEECSDKM
+341 YNTGECSDKM
-351 HVFKSAKEITL
+351 HVFKSAKEIAL

-369 LYEIGCPHGESAESQ
+369 LHEIGCPHGESVENQ
-384 DQEKKFLKT
+384 DQEKEFLET
-393 AFGVESK
+393 AFGVVDEM
-400 PAVEVRLHF
+400 PVEVRLHF

-429 KLERRHQVLVYYLL
+429 KLERRHQVLVYYFL
-443 LRLVKYNEEAT
+443 LRLVKCKEKAT
-454 GANLRDFL
+454 DANLRDFL
-462 RVVRNFLYSIRKTE
+462 RVVRNFLYGIREENK
-476 KMAFNSDIELKE
+476 KMAFTSGIELKE
-488 LSRYAES
+488 LSGYAKY
-495 LDKVLGEKEVYAGL
+495 LDEVLGEKEVYAGL
-509 SSKEVSEK
+509 SSKEISEG
-517 TSQDVSAFRHE
+517 TFHYMSAFRHE

-536 AHPAEKTALFWLE
+536 EHPVEKAALFRLE

-563 QDGSGINMTRL
+563 QVGSGIDINKL
-574 CKAFFEVFGS
+574 CEAFFAIFGS
-584 PCQQETE
+584 PWQQETE
-591 KVSDKTEKPSDKLV
+591 KVSDKLV
-605 ARALVACGFRG
+605 ARALVACGFQG
-616 ILNIGINNYTWWAYS
+616 ILNRGIRKYTWWAYC
-631 FGGNESRW
+631 FGGDEPHW
-639 RFVLTYPLD
+639 RFVLTYH
-648 KRNKDTTGRQTLCEA
+648 KDMHLKEHTGRQNLLSA
-663 LQKLFKQ
+663 LQRLFKL
-670 YIDKQYIEQS
+670 YIEQS
-680 CTPEERLKPKERL
+680 GTPEERLQ
-693 KAIIDEFLEKA
+693 AIIDNFLMQTENK
-704 KNSEKTPWYYL
+704 KPPLYYL
-715 VKYAELWSGN
+715 VKYPDLWSGK
-725 IYHFAFS
+725 IYHFAFTYDGEVGTKVKHFVRCLGDNIIKPMGS
-732 FGGNKVTFER
+732 QTWNPFARAVRSTDRNKLFPIDDEYDPDS
-742 KLNDRVDR
+742 KKSPNYN
-750 PLASQHWKPF
+750 
-760 VFMVR
+760 
-765 KHLEKRTEPKNVDWK
+765 EK
-780 NFPLYDRYENDAK
+780 
-793 SRKFALY
+793 KFALY
-800 LSNHEW
+800 FWNDAWYLS
-806 NLAIPLM
+806 IPSTEGQ
-813 KEEQEDQALR
+813 KNEELENIVKGKLQGFTEMDY
-823 DKDDLVNKIR
+823 DP
-833 EQLNC
+833 
-838 FSIEDN
+838 
-844 HLHNKENDI
+844 HNKENDI

>member
-73 ASGLHPHWKEGELHI
+73 ASGLHPHWEKGELHF

-93 DVNEPT
+93 DDNEPT

-128 AAKKLLLHFSY
+128 AAKKLLSHFSY

-148 CAALVAHIGDGEL
+148 CAALMAHIGDGEL
-161 KQLLKTN
+161 KQQLKTN
-168 KAKSALMEAPW
+168 KGKSALMEAPW

-199 IGTRLGEADTAPLWK
+199 IGTRLGEVDTAPLWK

-252 WECYKAKAIECLGEV
+252 WECDKAKAIECLGEV

-286 KTPADYFSFRVDG
+286 KTPADYFSFRIDG
-299 HWQDF
+299 RWQDF

-318 RVQRSDEMM
+318 HVQRSDEMM

-341 YNTEECSDKM
+341 YNTGECSDKM
-351 HVFKSAKEITL
+351 HVFKSAEEITL

-369 LYEIGCPHGESAESQ
+369 LYEIGCPHGESAKNQ
-384 DQEKKFLKT
+384 DQKKNFLET
-393 AFGVESK
+393 AFDVASES
-400 PAVEVRLHF
+400 AVKVRLHF
-409 TGSEGNESRVGD
+409 TGREGNESRVGD

-443 LRLVKYNEEAT
+443 LRLVKFNEEAAD
-454 GANLRDFL
+454 ANLCDFL
-462 RVVRNFLYSIRKTE
+462 RVVRNFLYGIRKTE
-476 KMAFNSDIELKE
+476 KMAFNSGIELKE
-488 LSRYAES
+488 LSGYAKY
-495 LDKVLGEKEVYAGL
+495 LDEVLGEKEVYAGL
-509 SSKEVSEK
+509 SSKEISEG
-517 TSQDVSAFRHE
+517 TFHYMSAFRHE

-536 AHPAEKTALFWLE
+536 AHPADKTALFQLE

-563 QDGSGINMTRL
+563 QDGSGINMPRL
-574 CKAFFEVFGS
+574 CEAFFAVFGS
-584 PCQQETE
+584 PWQQETE
-591 KVSDKTEKPSDKLV
+591 KVSDKLV
-605 ARALVACGFRG
+605 ARALVACGFQG
-616 ILNIGINNYTWWAYS
+616 ILNRGIRKYTWWAYC
-631 FGGNESRW
+631 FGGDEPHW
-639 RFVLTYPLD
+639 RFVLTYH
-648 KRNKDTTGRQTLCEA
+648 KDMHLKEHTGRQNLLSA
-663 LQKLFKQ
+663 LQRLFKL
-670 YIDKQYIEQS
+670 YIEQS
-680 CTPEERLKPKERL
+680 GTPEERLQ
-693 KAIIDEFLEKA
+693 AIIDNFLMQTENK
-704 KNSEKTPWYYL
+704 KSPLYYL
-715 VKYAELWSGN
+715 VKYPDLWSGK
-725 IYHFAFS
+725 IYHFAFTYDGEVGTKVKHFVRCLGDNIIKPMGS
-732 FGGNKVTFER
+732 QTWNPFARAVRSTDRNKLFPIDDEYDPDF
-742 KLNDRVDR
+742 KKSLNYN
-750 PLASQHWKPF
+750 
-760 VFMVR
+760 
-765 KHLEKRTEPKNVDWK
+765 EK
-780 NFPLYDRYENDAK
+780 
-793 SRKFALY
+793 KFALY
-800 LSNHEW
+800 FWNDAWYLS
-806 NLAIPLM
+806 IPSTEGQ
-813 KEEQEDQALR
+813 KNEELENIVKGKLQGFTEM
-823 DKDDLVNKIR
+823 VY
-833 EQLNC
+833 
-838 FSIEDN
+838 
-844 HLHNKENDI
+844 HPHNKENDI

>member
-51 PEVKQKTLHLD
+51 PEAKQKTLHLD

-73 ASGLHPHWKEGELHI
+73 ASGLHPHWKEGELHFDI
-88 DTPNS
+88 PNS
-93 DVNEPT
+93 DDNEPT

-128 AAKKLLLHFSY
+128 AVKKLLSHFSY

-161 KQLLKTN
+161 KQQLKTN

-199 IGTRLGEADTAPLWK
+199 IGIRLGEADTAPLWK

-243 NNRGRLLTD
+243 NNRGRMLTD
-252 WECYKAKAIECLGEV
+252 WECDKAKAIECLGEV
-267 VFTEENAGL
+267 VFKEENAGL
-276 WESLQANEQE
+276 WESLEANEQE

-299 HWQDF
+299 RWQDF

-318 RVQRSDEMM
+318 HVQRSDEMM

-332 WWAEYRYYH
+332 WWAEFRYYH
-341 YNTEECSDKM
+341 YNTGECSDKM
-351 HVFKSAKEITL
+351 HVFKSAEEIIL

-369 LYEIGCPHGESAESQ
+369 LHEIGCPHGESVENQ
-384 DQEKKFLKT
+384 DQEKDFLET
-393 AFGVESK
+393 AFGVASES
-400 PAVEVRLHF
+400 AVEVRLHF

-443 LRLVKYNEEAT
+443 LRLVKCKEKAT
-454 GANLRDFL
+454 DANLRDFL

-476 KMAFNSDIELKE
+476 KMAFNSGIELKE
-488 LSRYAES
+488 LSGYAKY
-495 LDKVLGEKEVYAGL
+495 LDEVLGEKEVYAGL
-509 SSKEVSEK
+509 SSKEVSEG
-517 TSQDVSAFRHE
+517 TFQNMSAFHHE

-536 AHPAEKTALFWLE
+536 AHSAEKTALFQLE

-563 QDGSGINMTRL
+563 QDGSGINMPRL
-574 CKAFFEVFGS
+574 CEAFFAVFGS
-584 PCQQETE
+584 PWQQETE
-591 KVSDKTEKPSDKLV
+591 KVSDKLV
-605 ARALVACGFRG
+605 ARALVACGFQG
-616 ILNIGINNYTWWAYS
+616 ILNKGIKNYTWWAYS

-648 KRNKDTTGRQTLCEA
+648 KRNNDTTGRQTLCEA
-663 LQKLFKQ
+663 LQKLFKL
-670 YIDKQYIEQS
+670 YIEQS
-680 CTPEERLKPKERL
+680 GTPKERL
-693 KAIIDEFLEKA
+693 QAIIDEFLAQA

-732 FGGNKVTFER
+732 FDEVTFER
-742 KLNDRVDR
+742 KLNDRVGR
-750 PLASQHWKPF
+750 PLASQTWNPF
-760 VFMVR
+760 ARAVNKLFPIDDEN
-765 KHLEKRTEPKNVDWK
+765 KQFPIDDEYDPDSEKSPNYNEK
-780 NFPLYDRYENDAK
+780 
-793 SRKFALY
+793 KFALY
-800 LSNHEW
+800 FWNDAWYLS
-806 NLAIPLM
+806 IPST
-813 KEEQEDQALR
+813 EEQKNEELENIVKGKLQGFTEM
-823 DKDDLVNKIR
+823 VY
-833 EQLNC
+833 
-838 FSIEDN
+838 
-844 HLHNKENDI
+844 HPHNKENDI

>member
-51 PEVKQKTLHLD
+51 PEAKQKTLHLD

-73 ASGLHPHWKEGELHI
+73 ASGLHPHWEKGELHFDI
-88 DTPNS
+88 PNS
-93 DVNEPT
+93 HVNEPT

-128 AAKKLLLHFSY
+128 AAKKLLSHFSY

-161 KQLLKTN
+161 KQQLKTN

-252 WECYKAKAIECLGEV
+252 WECDKAKAIECLGEV
-267 VFTEENAGL
+267 VFKEENAGL
-276 WESLQANEQE
+276 WESLEANEQE
-286 KTPADYFSFRVDG
+286 KTPADYFSFRIDG
-299 HWQDF
+299 RWQDF

-318 RVQRSDEMM
+318 HVQRSDEMM
-327 RYFFT
+327 SYFFT
-332 WWAEYRYYH
+332 WWAEFRYYH

-351 HVFKSAKEITL
+351 HVFKSAEEITL

-369 LYEIGCPHGESAESQ
+369 LHEIGCPHGESAENQ
-384 DQEKKFLKT
+384 DQEKEFLET
-393 AFGVESK
+393 AFGVASES
-400 PAVEVRLHF
+400 AVEVRLHF

-429 KLERRHQVLVYYLL
+429 KLERRHQVLVYYFL
-443 LRLVKYNEEAT
+443 LRLVKCKEKAT
-454 GANLRDFL
+454 DANLRDFL

-476 KMAFNSDIELKE
+476 KMAFNSGIELKE
-488 LSRYAES
+488 LSGYAKY
-495 LDKVLGEKEVYAGL
+495 LDEVLGEKEVYAGL
-509 SSKEVSEK
+509 SSKEVSEG
-517 TSQDVSAFRHE
+517 TFQNMSAFHHE

-536 AHPAEKTALFWLE
+536 AHSAEKTALFQLE

-563 QDGSGINMTRL
+563 QDGSGINMPRL
-574 CKAFFEVFGS
+574 CEAFFAVFGS
-584 PCQQETE
+584 PWQQETE
-591 KVSDKTEKPSDKLV
+591 KVSDKLV
-605 ARALVACGFRG
+605 ARALVACGFQG
-616 ILNIGINNYTWWAYS
+616 ILNKGIKNYTWWAYS

-648 KRNKDTTGRQTLCEA
+648 KRNNDTTGRQTLCEA
-663 LQKLFKQ
+663 LQKLFKL
-670 YIDKQYIEQS
+670 YIEQS
-680 CTPEERLKPKERL
+680 GTPKERL
-693 KAIIDEFLEKA
+693 QAIIDEFLAQA

-732 FGGNKVTFER
+732 FDEVTFER
-742 KLNDRVDR
+742 KLNDRVGR
-750 PLASQHWKPF
+750 PLASQTWNPF
-760 VFMVR
+760 ARAVNKLFPIDDEN
-765 KHLEKRTEPKNVDWK
+765 KQFPIDDEYDPDSEKSPNYNEKN
-780 NFPLYDRYENDAK
+780 
-793 SRKFALY
+793 FALY
-800 LSNHEW
+800 FWNDAWYLS
-806 NLAIPLM
+806 IPSTEGQ
-813 KEEQEDQALR
+813 KNEELENIVKGKLQGFTEM
-823 DKDDLVNKIR
+823 VY
-833 EQLNC
+833 
-838 FSIEDN
+838 
-844 HLHNKENDI
+844 HPHNKENDI

>member
-17 IPQLQRDYVQGSDK
+17 IPQLQRDYVQGSDNK
-31 AKEIRDLFICDLVE
+31 KEIRDLFICDLVE

-51 PEVKQKTLHLD
+51 PEAKQKTLHLD

-73 ASGLHPHWKEGELHI
+73 ASGLHPHWKEGELHFDI
-88 DTPNS
+88 PNS

-128 AAKKLLLHFSY
+128 AAKKLLSHFSY

-161 KQLLKTN
+161 KQQLKTN
-168 KAKSALMEAPW
+168 KGKSALMEAPW

-199 IGTRLGEADTAPLWK
+199 IGTRLGEADTALLWK

-299 HWQDF
+299 RWQDF

-327 RYFFT
+327 RNFFT

-341 YNTEECSDKM
+341 YNTGECSDKM
-351 HVFKSAKEITL
+351 HVFKSAEEITL

-369 LYEIGCPHGESAESQ
+369 LHEIDYPHGESAENQ
-384 DQEKKFLKT
+384 DQKKDFLET
-393 AFGVESK
+393 AFGVVDEM
-400 PAVEVRLHF
+400 PVEVRLHF
-409 TGSEGNESRVGD
+409 TGREGNESRVGD

-454 GANLRDFL
+454 DANLRDFL

-476 KMAFNSDIELKE
+476 KMAFNSGIELKE
-488 LSRYAES
+488 LSGYAKY
-495 LDKVLGEKEVYAGL
+495 LDEVLGEKEVYAGL
-509 SSKEVSEK
+509 SSKEVSEG
-517 TSQDVSAFRHE
+517 TFQNMSAFHHE

-536 AHPAEKTALFWLE
+536 AHSAEKTALFQLE

-563 QDGSGINMTRL
+563 QDGSGINMPRL
-574 CKAFFEVFGS
+574 CEAFFAVFGS
-584 PCQQETE
+584 PWQQETE
-591 KVSDKTEKPSDKLV
+591 KVSDKLV
-605 ARALVACGFRG
+605 ARALVACGFQG
-616 ILNIGINNYTWWAYS
+616 ILNKGIKNYTWWAYS

-648 KRNKDTTGRQTLCEA
+648 KRNNDTTGRQTLCEA
-663 LQKLFKQ
+663 LQKLFKL
-670 YIDKQYIEQS
+670 YIEQS
-680 CTPEERLKPKERL
+680 GTPKERL
-693 KAIIDEFLEKA
+693 QAIIDEFLAQA

-732 FGGNKVTFER
+732 FDEVTFER

-750 PLASQHWKPF
+750 PLASQTWNPF
-760 VFMVR
+760 ARAVNKLFPIDDEN
-765 KHLEKRTEPKNVDWK
+765 KQFPIDDEYDPDSEKSPNYNEK
-780 NFPLYDRYENDAK
+780 
-793 SRKFALY
+793 KFALY
-800 LSNHEW
+800 FWNDAWYLS
-806 NLAIPLM
+806 IPSTEGQ
-813 KEEQEDQALR
+813 KNEELENIVKGKLQGFTEM
-823 DKDDLVNKIR
+823 VY
-833 EQLNC
+833 
-838 FSIEDN
+838 
-844 HLHNKENDI
+844 HPHNKENDI
-853 RYIIRPQASDASPDM
+853 RYIIRPAAHSNSDL

-879 IALI
+879 IHLI

>member
-51 PEVKQKTLHLD
+51 PEAKQKTLHLD

-73 ASGLHPHWKEGELHI
+73 ASGLHPHWEKGELHF

-93 DVNEPT
+93 DDYEPR

-128 AAKKLLLHFSY
+128 AAKKLLSHFSY

-161 KQLLKTN
+161 KQQLKTN
-168 KAKSALMEAPW
+168 KAKSAVMEAPW

-199 IGTRLGEADTAPLWK
+199 IGTRLGEVDTAPLWK

-252 WECYKAKAIECLGEV
+252 WECDKAKAIECLGEV

-286 KTPADYFSFRVDG
+286 KTPADYFSFRIDG
-299 HWQDF
+299 RWQDF

-318 RVQRSDEMM
+318 HVQRSDEMM

-341 YNTEECSDKM
+341 YNTGECSDKM
-351 HVFKSAKEITL
+351 HVFKSAEEITL

-369 LYEIGCPHGESAESQ
+369 LYEIGYPHGESAKNQ
-384 DQEKKFLKT
+384 DQKKNFLET
-393 AFGVESK
+393 AFSVASES
-400 PAVEVRLHF
+400 AVKVRLHF
-409 TGSEGNESRVGD
+409 TGREGNESRVGD

-443 LRLVKYNEEAT
+443 LRLVKFNEEAAD
-454 GANLRDFL
+454 ANLRDFL
-462 RVVRNFLYSIRKTE
+462 RVVRNFLYGIREENK
-476 KMAFNSDIELKE
+476 KMAFTSGIELKE
-488 LSRYAES
+488 LSGYAKY
-495 LDKVLGEKEVYAGL
+495 LDEVLGEKEVYAGL
-509 SSKEVSEK
+509 SSKEISEG
-517 TSQDVSAFRHE
+517 TFHYMSAFRHE

-536 AHPAEKTALFWLE
+536 EHPVEKAALFRLE

-563 QDGSGINMTRL
+563 QVGSGIDINKL
-574 CKAFFEVFGS
+574 CEAFFAIFGS
-584 PCQQETE
+584 PWQQETE
-591 KVSDKTEKPSDKLV
+591 KVSDKLV
-605 ARALVACGFRG
+605 ARALVACGFQG
-616 ILNIGINNYTWWAYS
+616 ILNRGIRKYTWWAYC
-631 FGGNESRW
+631 FGGDEPHW
-639 RFVLTYPLD
+639 RFVLTYH
-648 KRNKDTTGRQTLCEA
+648 KDMHLKEHTGRQNLLSA
-663 LQKLFKQ
+663 LQRLFKL
-670 YIDKQYIEQS
+670 YIEQS
-680 CTPEERLKPKERL
+680 GTPEERLQ
-693 KAIIDEFLEKA
+693 AIIDNFLMQTENK
-704 KNSEKTPWYYL
+704 KPPLYYL
-715 VKYAELWSGN
+715 VKYPDLWSGK
-725 IYHFAFS
+725 IYHFAFTYDGEVGTKVKHFVRCLGDNIIKPMGS
-732 FGGNKVTFER
+732 QTWNPFARAVRSTDRNKLFPIDDEY
-742 KLNDRVDR
+742 DPD
-750 PLASQHWKPF
+750 S
-760 VFMVR
+760 
-765 KHLEKRTEPKNVDWK
+765 EKSPNYNEK
-780 NFPLYDRYENDAK
+780 
-793 SRKFALY
+793 KFALY
-800 LSNHEW
+800 FWNDAWYLS
-806 NLAIPLM
+806 IPSTEGQ
-813 KEEQEDQALR
+813 KNEELENIVKGKLQGFTEM
-823 DKDDLVNKIR
+823 VY
-833 EQLNC
+833 
-838 FSIEDN
+838 
-844 HLHNKENDI
+844 HPHNKENDI
-853 RYIIRPQASDASPDM
+853 RYIIRPAAHSNSDL

>member
-31 AKEIRDLFICDLVE
+31 SKEIRDLFICDLVE

-51 PEVKQKTLHLD
+51 PEAKQKTLHLD

-73 ASGLHPHWKEGELHI
+73 ASGLHPHWKEGELHFDI
-88 DTPNS
+88 PNS

-128 AAKKLLLHFSY
+128 AAKKLLSHFSY

-161 KQLLKTN
+161 KQQLKTN

-199 IGTRLGEADTAPLWK
+199 IGIRLGEADTAPLWK

-252 WECYKAKAIECLGEV
+252 WECDKAKAIECLGEV

-299 HWQDF
+299 RWQDF

-318 RVQRSDEMM
+318 HVQRSDEMM

-341 YNTEECSDKM
+341 YNTGECSDKM
-351 HVFKSAKEITL
+351 HVFKSAEEITL

-369 LYEIGCPHGESAESQ
+369 LYEIGYPHGESAKNQ
-384 DQEKKFLKT
+384 DQEKAFLET
-393 AFGVESK
+393 AFDVASK
-400 PAVEVRLHF
+400 SAVEVRLHF
-409 TGSEGNESRVGD
+409 TGREGYESRVGD

-454 GANLRDFL
+454 DANLCDFL

-476 KMAFNSDIELKE
+476 KMAFNSGIELKE
-488 LSRYAES
+488 LSGYAKY
-495 LDKVLGEKEVYAGL
+495 LDEVLGEKEVYAGL
-509 SSKEVSEK
+509 SSKEISEG
-517 TSQDVSAFRHE
+517 TFHYMSAFRHE

-536 AHPAEKTALFWLE
+536 AHPAEKTALFQLE

-563 QDGSGINMTRL
+563 QDSSGINMRRL
-574 CKAFFEVFGS
+574 REAFFEVFGS
-584 PCQQETE
+584 PRQQE
-591 KVSDKTEKPSDKLV
+591 TEKPSDKLV

-616 ILNIGINNYTWWAYS
+616 ILNKGIKNYTWWAYS

-648 KRNKDTTGRQTLCEA
+648 KRNNDTTGRQTLCEA
-663 LQKLFKQ
+663 LQELFKQ

-680 CTPEERLKPKERL
+680 CTPEERLQAKERRL
-693 KAIIDEFLEKA
+693 KAIIDEFLAKA
-704 KNSEKTPWYYL
+704 ENSEKTPWYYL

>member
-51 PEVKQKTLHLD
+51 PEAKQKTLHLD

-73 ASGLHPHWKEGELHI
+73 ASGLHPHWKEGELHF

-93 DVNEPT
+93 DDNEPT

-128 AAKKLLLHFSY
+128 AAKKLLSHFSY

-161 KQLLKTN
+161 KQQLKIN

-199 IGTRLGEADTAPLWK
+199 IGTRLGEVDTAPLWK

-252 WECYKAKAIECLGEV
+252 WECDKAKAIECLGEV

-286 KTPADYFSFRVDG
+286 KTPADYFSFRIDG
-299 HWQDF
+299 RWQDF

-318 RVQRSDEMM
+318 HVQRSDEMM

-341 YNTEECSDKM
+341 YNTGECSDKM
-351 HVFKSAKEITL
+351 HVFKSAEEIIL

-369 LYEIGCPHGESAESQ
+369 LHEIGCPHGESVENQ
-384 DQEKKFLKT
+384 DQEKEFLET
-393 AFGVESK
+393 AFGVASK
-400 PAVEVRLHF
+400 SAVEVRLHF
-409 TGSEGNESRVGD
+409 TGREGNESRVGD

-454 GANLRDFL
+454 GANLHDFL
-462 RVVRNFLYSIRKTE
+462 RVVRNFLYGIREENK
-476 KMAFNSDIELKE
+476 KMAFTSGIELKE
-488 LSRYAES
+488 LSGYAKY
-495 LDKVLGEKEVYAGL
+495 LDEVLGEKEVYAGL
-509 SSKEVSEK
+509 SSKEISEG
-517 TSQDVSAFRHE
+517 TFHYMSAFRHE

-536 AHPAEKTALFWLE
+536 EHPVEKAALFRLE

-563 QDGSGINMTRL
+563 QVGSGIDINKL
-574 CKAFFEVFGS
+574 CEAFFAIFGS
-584 PCQQETE
+584 PWQQETE
-591 KVSDKTEKPSDKLV
+591 KVSDKLV
-605 ARALVACGFRG
+605 ARALVACGFQG
-616 ILNIGINNYTWWAYS
+616 ILNRGIRKYTWWAYC
-631 FGGNESRW
+631 FGGDEPHW
-639 RFVLTYPLD
+639 RFVLTYH
-648 KRNKDTTGRQTLCEA
+648 KDMHLKEHTGRQNLLSA
-663 LQKLFKQ
+663 LQRLFKL
-670 YIDKQYIEQS
+670 YIEQS
-680 CTPEERLKPKERL
+680 GTPEERLQ
-693 KAIIDEFLEKA
+693 AIIDNFLMQTENK
-704 KNSEKTPWYYL
+704 KPPLYYL
-715 VKYAELWSGN
+715 VKYPDLWSGK
-725 IYHFAFS
+725 IYHFAFTYDGEVGTKVKHFVRCLGDNIIKPMGS
-732 FGGNKVTFER
+732 QTWNPFARAVRSTDRNKLFPIDDEYDPDSE
-742 KLNDRVDR
+742 KSLNYN
-750 PLASQHWKPF
+750 
-760 VFMVR
+760 
-765 KHLEKRTEPKNVDWK
+765 EK
-780 NFPLYDRYENDAK
+780 
-793 SRKFALY
+793 KFALY
-800 LSNHEW
+800 FWNDAWYLS
-806 NLAIPLM
+806 IPSTEGQ
-813 KEEQEDQALR
+813 KNEELENIVKGKLQGFTEMVYHPHD
-823 DKDDLVNKIR
+823 
-833 EQLNC
+833 
-838 FSIEDN
+838 
-844 HLHNKENDI
+844 KENDI
-853 RYIIRPQASDASPDM
+853 RYIIRPAAHSNSDL

>member
-51 PEVKQKTLHLD
+51 PEAKQKTLHLD

-73 ASGLHPHWKEGELHI
+73 ASGLHPHWKEGELHFDI
-88 DTPNS
+88 PNS

-128 AAKKLLLHFSY
+128 AAKKLLSHFSY

-161 KQLLKTN
+161 KQQLKTN
-168 KAKSALMEAPW
+168 KAKSALMEASW

-199 IGTRLGEADTAPLWK
+199 IGTRLGEVDTAPLWK

-299 HWQDF
+299 RWQDF

-332 WWAEYRYYH
+332 WWAEFRYYH
-341 YNTEECSDKM
+341 YNKGECSDKM
-351 HVFKSAKEITL
+351 HVFKSAEEITL

-369 LYEIGCPHGESAESQ
+369 LHEIGCPHGESVENQ
-384 DQEKKFLKT
+384 DQEKEFLET
-393 AFGVESK
+393 AFGVASK
-400 PAVEVRLHF
+400 SAVEVRLHF

-443 LRLVKYNEEAT
+443 LRLVKYNEEAAD
-454 GANLRDFL
+454 ANLRDFL
-462 RVVRNFLYSIRKTE
+462 RVVRNFLYGIREENK
-476 KMAFNSDIELKE
+476 KMAFTSGIELKE
-488 LSRYAES
+488 LSRYAEY
-495 LDKVLGEKEVYAGL
+495 LDEVLGEKEVYAGL
-509 SSKEVSEK
+509 SSKEVSEE
-517 TSQDVSAFRHE
+517 TSQNVSAFHHE

-536 AHPAEKTALFWLE
+536 AHPAEKTELFRLE

-563 QDGSGINMTRL
+563 QDRSGINMPRL
-574 CKAFFEVFGS
+574 CEAFFEVFGS
-584 PCQQETE
+584 PWLKE
-591 KVSDKTEKPSDKLV
+591 TEKPSDKLV
-605 ARALVACGFRG
+605 ARALVACGFQG
-616 ILNIGINNYTWWAYS
+616 ILNRGIRKYTWWAYC
-631 FGGNESRW
+631 FGGDEPHW
-639 RFVLTYPLD
+639 RFVLTYH
-648 KRNKDTTGRQTLCEA
+648 KDMHLKEHTGRQNLLSA
-663 LQKLFKQ
+663 LQRLFKL
-670 YIDKQYIEQS
+670 YIEQS
-680 CTPEERLKPKERL
+680 GTPEERLQ
-693 KAIIDEFLEKA
+693 AIIDNFLKQTENK
-704 KNSEKTPWYYL
+704 KPPLYYL
-715 VKYAELWSGN
+715 VKYPDLWSGK
-725 IYHFAFS
+725 IYHFAFTYDGEVGTKVKHFVRCLGDNIIKPMGS
-732 FGGNKVTFER
+732 QTWNPFARAVRSTDRNKLFPIDDEY
-742 KLNDRVDR
+742 DPD
-750 PLASQHWKPF
+750 S
-760 VFMVR
+760 
-765 KHLEKRTEPKNVDWK
+765 EKSPNYNEK
-780 NFPLYDRYENDAK
+780 
-793 SRKFALY
+793 KFALY
-800 LSNHEW
+800 FWNDAWYLS
-806 NLAIPLM
+806 IPSTEGQ
-813 KEEQEDQALR
+813 KNEELENIVKGKLQGFTEMDY
-823 DKDDLVNKIR
+823 DP
-833 EQLNC
+833 
-838 FSIEDN
+838 
-844 HLHNKENDI
+844 HNKENDI
-853 RYIIRPQASDASPDM
+853 RYIIRPQTSDASPDM

>member
-51 PEVKQKTLHLD
+51 PEAKQKTLHLD

-73 ASGLHPHWKEGELHI
+73 ASGLHPHWKEGELHF

-93 DVNEPT
+93 DDNERT

-128 AAKKLLLHFSY
+128 AAKKLLSHFSY

-148 CAALVAHIGDGEL
+148 CAALVAHIDDGEL
-161 KQLLKTN
+161 KQQLKIN

-199 IGTRLGEADTAPLWK
+199 IGTRLGEVDTAPLWK

-327 RYFFT
+327 RNFFT
-332 WWAEYRYYH
+332 WWAEFRYYH
-341 YNTEECSDKM
+341 YNKGECSDKM
-351 HVFKSAKEITL
+351 HVFKSAEEITL

-369 LYEIGCPHGESAESQ
+369 LHEIGCPHGESAESQ

-462 RVVRNFLYSIRKTE
+462 RVVRNFLYGIREENK
-476 KMAFNSDIELKE
+476 KMAFTSGIELKE
-488 LSRYAES
+488 LSRYAEY
-495 LDKVLGEKEVYAGL
+495 LDEVLGEKEVYAGL
-509 SSKEVSEK
+509 SSKEVSEE
-517 TSQDVSAFRHE
+517 TSQNVSAFRHE

-536 AHPAEKTALFWLE
+536 AHSAEKTALFRLE

-563 QDGSGINMTRL
+563 QDSSGINMPRL
-574 CKAFFEVFGS
+574 CEAFFEVFGS
-584 PCQQETE
+584 PWQKE
-591 KVSDKTEKPSDKLV
+591 TEKPSDKLV
-605 ARALVACGFRG
+605 ARALVACGFQG
-616 ILNIGINNYTWWAYS
+616 ILNKGINHYTWWAYC
-631 FGGNESRW
+631 FGGDEPHW
-639 RFVLTYPLD
+639 RFVLTYH
-648 KRNKDTTGRQTLCEA
+648 KDMHLKEHTGRQNLLSA
-663 LQKLFKQ
+663 LQRLFKL
-670 YIDKQYIEQS
+670 YIEQS
-680 CTPEERLKPKERL
+680 GTPEERLQ
-693 KAIIDEFLEKA
+693 AIIDNFLKQTENK
-704 KNSEKTPWYYL
+704 KPPLYYL
-715 VKYAELWSGN
+715 VKYPDLWSGK
-725 IYHFAFS
+725 IYHFAFTYDGEVGTKVKHFVRCLGDNIIKPMGS
-732 FGGNKVTFER
+732 QTWNPFARAVRSTDRNKLFPIDDEYDPDF
-742 KLNDRVDR
+742 KKSLNYN
-750 PLASQHWKPF
+750 
-760 VFMVR
+760 
-765 KHLEKRTEPKNVDWK
+765 EK
-780 NFPLYDRYENDAK
+780 
-793 SRKFALY
+793 KFALY
-800 LSNHEW
+800 FWNDAWYLS
-806 NLAIPLM
+806 IPSTEGQ
-813 KEEQEDQALR
+813 KNEELENIVKGKLQGFTEMVYHPHD
-823 DKDDLVNKIR
+823 
-833 EQLNC
+833 
-838 FSIEDN
+838 
-844 HLHNKENDI
+844 KENDI
-853 RYIIRPQASDASPDM
+853 RYSIRPVAHSNSDL

-879 IALI
+879 IHLI

>member
-51 PEVKQKTLHLD
+51 PEAKQKTLHLD

-73 ASGLHPHWKEGELHI
+73 ASGLHPHWKEGELHFDI
-88 DTPNS
+88 PNS

-128 AAKKLLLHFSY
+128 AAKKLLSHFSY

-148 CAALVAHIGDGEL
+148 CAALVAHIDDGEL
-161 KQLLKTN
+161 KQQLKIN

-199 IGTRLGEADTAPLWK
+199 IGTRLGEADTSPLWK

-252 WECYKAKAIECLGEV
+252 WECDKAKAIECLGEV
-267 VFTEENAGL
+267 VFKEENAGL

-299 HWQDF
+299 RWQDF

-309 RGGESPLED
+309 CGEESPLED
-318 RVQRSDEMM
+318 HVQRSDEMM

-332 WWAEYRYYH
+332 WWAEFRYYH
-341 YNTEECSDKM
+341 YNTGECSDKM
-351 HVFKSAKEITL
+351 HVFKSAEEITL

-369 LYEIGCPHGESAESQ
+369 LHEIGCPHGESAENQ
-384 DQEKKFLKT
+384 DQEKEFLET
-393 AFGVESK
+393 AFGVASK
-400 PAVEVRLHF
+400 SAVEVRLHF

-443 LRLVKYNEEAT
+443 LRLVKFNEEAAD
-454 GANLRDFL
+454 ANLRDFL
-462 RVVRNFLYSIRKTE
+462 RVVRNFLYGIREENK
-476 KMAFNSDIELKE
+476 KMAFTSGIELKE
-488 LSRYAES
+488 LSGYAKY
-495 LDKVLGEKEVYAGL
+495 LDEVLGEKEVYAGL
-509 SSKEVSEK
+509 SSKEISEG
-517 TSQDVSAFRHE
+517 TFHYMSAFRHE

-536 AHPAEKTALFWLE
+536 EHPVEKAALFRLE

-563 QDGSGINMTRL
+563 QVGSGIDINKL
-574 CKAFFEVFGS
+574 CEAFFAIFGS
-584 PCQQETE
+584 PWQQE
-591 KVSDKTEKPSDKLV
+591 TEKPSDKLV
-605 ARALVACGFRG
+605 ARALVACGFQG
-616 ILNIGINNYTWWAYS
+616 ILNRGIRKYTWWAYC
-631 FGGNESRW
+631 FGGDEPHW
-639 RFVLTYPLD
+639 RFVLTYH
-648 KRNKDTTGRQTLCEA
+648 KDMHLKEHTGRQNLLSA
-663 LQKLFKQ
+663 LQRLFKL
-670 YIDKQYIEQS
+670 YIEQS
-680 CTPEERLKPKERL
+680 GTPEERLQ
-693 KAIIDEFLEKA
+693 AIIDNFLMQTENK
-704 KNSEKTPWYYL
+704 KPPLYYL
-715 VKYAELWSGN
+715 VKYPDLWSGK
-725 IYHFAFS
+725 IYHFAFTYDGEVGTKVKHFVRCLGDNIIKPMGS
-732 FGGNKVTFER
+732 QTWNPFARAVRSTDRNKLFPIDDEYDPDSN
-742 KLNDRVDR
+742 KSPNYN
-750 PLASQHWKPF
+750 
-760 VFMVR
+760 
-765 KHLEKRTEPKNVDWK
+765 EK
-780 NFPLYDRYENDAK
+780 
-793 SRKFALY
+793 KFALY
-800 LSNHEW
+800 FWNDAWYLS
-806 NLAIPLM
+806 IPSTEGQ
-813 KEEQEDQALR
+813 KNEGQEDIVKGKLQGFTEMVYHPH
-823 DKDDLVNKIR
+823 D
-833 EQLNC
+833 
-838 FSIEDN
+838 
-844 HLHNKENDI
+844 KENDI
-853 RYIIRPQASDASPDM
+853 RYSIRPVAHSNSDL

-879 IALI
+879 IGLI

>member
-51 PEVKQKTLHLD
+51 PEAKQKTLHLD

-73 ASGLHPHWKEGELHI
+73 ASGLHPHWEKGELHFDI
-88 DTPNS
+88 PNS
-93 DVNEPT
+93 HVNEPT

-128 AAKKLLLHFSY
+128 AAKKLLSHFSY

-161 KQLLKTN
+161 KQQLKTN

-252 WECYKAKAIECLGEV
+252 WECDKAKAIECLGEV
-267 VFTEENAGL
+267 VFKEENAGL
-276 WESLQANEQE
+276 WESLEANEQE
-286 KTPADYFSFRVDG
+286 KTPADYFSFRIDG
-299 HWQDF
+299 RWQDF

-318 RVQRSDEMM
+318 HVQRSDEMM
-327 RYFFT
+327 SYFFT
-332 WWAEYRYYH
+332 WWAEFRYYH

-351 HVFKSAKEITL
+351 HVFKSAEEIAL

-369 LYEIGCPHGESAESQ
+369 LHEIGCPHGESAENQ
-384 DQEKKFLKT
+384 DQEKEFLET
-393 AFGVESK
+393 AFGVASES
-400 PAVEVRLHF
+400 AVEVRLHF

-429 KLERRHQVLVYYLL
+429 KLERRHQVLVYYFL
-443 LRLVKYNEEAT
+443 LRLVKCKEKAT
-454 GANLRDFL
+454 DANLRDFL

-476 KMAFNSDIELKE
+476 KMAFNSGIELKE
-488 LSRYAES
+488 LSGYAKY
-495 LDKVLGEKEVYAGL
+495 LDEVLGEKEVYAGL
-509 SSKEVSEK
+509 SSKEVSEG
-517 TSQDVSAFRHE
+517 TFQNMSAFHHE

-536 AHPAEKTALFWLE
+536 AHSAEKTALFQLE

-563 QDGSGINMTRL
+563 QDGSGINMPRL
-574 CKAFFEVFGS
+574 CEAFFAVFGS
-584 PCQQETE
+584 PWQQETE
-591 KVSDKTEKPSDKLV
+591 KVSDKLV
-605 ARALVACGFRG
+605 ARALVACGFQG
-616 ILNIGINNYTWWAYS
+616 ILNKGIKNYTWWAYS

-648 KRNKDTTGRQTLCEA
+648 KRNNDTTGRQTLCEA
-663 LQKLFKQ
+663 LQKLFKL
-670 YIDKQYIEQS
+670 YIEQS
-680 CTPEERLKPKERL
+680 GTPKERL
-693 KAIIDEFLEKA
+693 QAIIDEFLAQA

-732 FGGNKVTFER
+732 FDEVTFER
-742 KLNDRVDR
+742 KLNDRVGR
-750 PLASQHWKPF
+750 PLASQTWNPF
-760 VFMVR
+760 ARAVNKLFPIDDEN
-765 KHLEKRTEPKNVDWK
+765 KQFPIDDEYDPDSEKSPNYNEK
-780 NFPLYDRYENDAK
+780 
-793 SRKFALY
+793 KFALY
-800 LSNHEW
+800 FWNDAWYLS
-806 NLAIPLM
+806 IPSTEGQ
-813 KEEQEDQALR
+813 KNEELENIVKGKLQGFTEM
-823 DKDDLVNKIR
+823 VY
-833 EQLNC
+833 
-838 FSIEDN
+838 
-844 HLHNKENDI
+844 HPHNKENDI

>member
-51 PEVKQKTLHLD
+51 PEAKQKTLHLD

-73 ASGLHPHWKEGELHI
+73 ASGLHPHWKKGELHF

-128 AAKKLLLHFSY
+128 AAKKLLSHFSY

-161 KQLLKTN
+161 KQQLKTN

-199 IGTRLGEADTAPLWK
+199 IGTRLGEVDTAPLWK

-252 WECYKAKAIECLGEV
+252 WECDKAKAIECLGEV

-286 KTPADYFSFRVDG
+286 KTPADYFSFRIDG
-299 HWQDF
+299 RWQDF

-332 WWAEYRYYH
+332 WWAEFRYYH
-341 YNTEECSDKM
+341 YNTGECSDKM

-369 LYEIGCPHGESAESQ
+369 LHEIGYPHGESVENQ
-384 DQEKKFLKT
+384 DQEKEFLET
-393 AFGVESK
+393 AFGVASK
-400 PAVEVRLHF
+400 SAVEVRLHF
-409 TGSEGNESRVGD
+409 TGREGNESRVGD

-454 GANLRDFL
+454 GANLHDFL
-462 RVVRNFLYSIRKTE
+462 RVVRNFLYGIREENK
-476 KMAFNSDIELKE
+476 KMAFTSGIELKE
-488 LSRYAES
+488 LSRYAEY
-495 LDKVLGEKEVYAGL
+495 LDEVLGEKEVYAGL
-509 SSKEVSEK
+509 SSKEISEE
-517 TSQDVSAFRHE
+517 TSQNVSAFHHE

-536 AHPAEKTALFWLE
+536 AHPAEKAALFRLE

-563 QDGSGINMTRL
+563 QVGSGIDINKL
-574 CKAFFEVFGS
+574 CEAFFAIFGS
-584 PCQQETE
+584 PWQQE
-591 KVSDKTEKPSDKLV
+591 TEKPSDKLV
-605 ARALVACGFRG
+605 ARALVACGFQG
-616 ILNIGINNYTWWAYS
+616 ILNRGIRKYTWWAYC
-631 FGGNESRW
+631 FGGDEPHW
-639 RFVLTYPLD
+639 RFVLTYH
-648 KRNKDTTGRQTLCEA
+648 KDMHLKEHTGRQNLLSA
-663 LQKLFKQ
+663 LQRLFKL
-670 YIDKQYIEQS
+670 YIEQS
-680 CTPEERLKPKERL
+680 GTPEERLQ
-693 KAIIDEFLEKA
+693 AIIDNFLMQTENK
-704 KNSEKTPWYYL
+704 KPPLYYL
-715 VKYAELWSGN
+715 VKYPDLWSGK
-725 IYHFAFS
+725 IYHFAFTYDGEVGTKVKHFVRCLGDNIIKPMGS
-732 FGGNKVTFER
+732 QTWNPFARAVRSTDRNKLFPIDDEY
-742 KLNDRVDR
+742 DPD
-750 PLASQHWKPF
+750 S
-760 VFMVR
+760 
-765 KHLEKRTEPKNVDWK
+765 EKSPNYNEK
-780 NFPLYDRYENDAK
+780 
-793 SRKFALY
+793 KFALY
-800 LSNHEW
+800 FWNDAWYLS
-806 NLAIPLM
+806 IPSTEGQ
-813 KEEQEDQALR
+813 KNEELENIVKGKLQGFTEMDY
-823 DKDDLVNKIR
+823 
-833 EQLNC
+833 
-838 FSIEDN
+838 
-844 HLHNKENDI
+844 HPHNKENDI

>member
-51 PEVKQKTLHLD
+51 PEAKQKTLHLD

-73 ASGLHPHWKEGELHI
+73 ASGLHPHWEKGELHFDI
-88 DTPNS
+88 PNS
-93 DVNEPT
+93 HVNEPT

-128 AAKKLLLHFSY
+128 AAKKLLSHFSY

-161 KQLLKTN
+161 KQQLKTN
-168 KAKSALMEAPW
+168 KAKSAVMEAPW

-199 IGTRLGEADTAPLWK
+199 IGTRLGEVDTAPLWK

-267 VFTEENAGL
+267 VFKEENAGL
-276 WESLQANEQE
+276 WESLEANEQE
-286 KTPADYFSFRVDG
+286 KTPADYFSFRIDG
-299 HWQDF
+299 RWQDF

-318 RVQRSDEMM
+318 HVQRSDEMM
-327 RYFFT
+327 SYFFT
-332 WWAEYRYYH
+332 WWAEFRYYH

-351 HVFKSAKEITL
+351 HVFKSAEEITL

-369 LYEIGCPHGESAESQ
+369 LHEIGCPHGESAENQ
-384 DQEKKFLKT
+384 DQEKEFLET
-393 AFGVESK
+393 AFGVASES
-400 PAVEVRLHF
+400 AVEVRLHF

-429 KLERRHQVLVYYLL
+429 KLERRHQVLVYYFL
-443 LRLVKYNEEAT
+443 LRLVKCKEKAT
-454 GANLRDFL
+454 DANLRDFL

-476 KMAFNSDIELKE
+476 KMAFNSGIELKE
-488 LSRYAES
+488 LSGYAKY
-495 LDKVLGEKEVYAGL
+495 LDEVLGEKEVYAGL
-509 SSKEVSEK
+509 SSKEVSEG
-517 TSQDVSAFRHE
+517 TFQNMSAFHHE

-536 AHPAEKTALFWLE
+536 AHSAEKTALFQLE

-563 QDGSGINMTRL
+563 QDGSGIDINKL
-574 CKAFFEVFGS
+574 CEAFFAIFGS
-584 PCQQETE
+584 PWQQETE
-591 KVSDKTEKPSDKLV
+591 KVSDKLV
-605 ARALVACGFRG
+605 ARALVACGFQG
-616 ILNIGINNYTWWAYS
+616 ILNRGIRKYTWWAYC
-631 FGGNESRW
+631 FGGDEPHW
-639 RFVLTYPLD
+639 RFVLTYH
-648 KRNKDTTGRQTLCEA
+648 KDMHLKEHTGRQNLLSA
-663 LQKLFKQ
+663 LQRLFKL
-670 YIDKQYIEQS
+670 YIEQS
-680 CTPEERLKPKERL
+680 GTPEERLQ
-693 KAIIDEFLEKA
+693 AIIDNFLMQTENK
-704 KNSEKTPWYYL
+704 KPPLYYL
-715 VKYAELWSGN
+715 VKYPDLWSGK
-725 IYHFAFS
+725 IYHFAFTYDGEVGTKVKHFVRCLGDNIIKPMGS
-732 FGGNKVTFER
+732 QTWNPFARAVRSTDRNKLFPIDDEYDPDSE
-742 KLNDRVDR
+742 KSLNYN
-750 PLASQHWKPF
+750 
-760 VFMVR
+760 
-765 KHLEKRTEPKNVDWK
+765 EK
-780 NFPLYDRYENDAK
+780 
-793 SRKFALY
+793 KFALY
-800 LSNHEW
+800 FWNDAWYLS
-806 NLAIPLM
+806 IPSTEGQ
-813 KEEQEDQALR
+813 KNEELENIVKGKLQGFTEMVYHPHD
-823 DKDDLVNKIR
+823 
-833 EQLNC
+833 
-838 FSIEDN
+838 
-844 HLHNKENDI
+844 KENDI
-853 RYIIRPQASDASPDM
+853 RYIIRPAAHSNSDL

>member
-73 ASGLHPHWKEGELHI
+73 ASGLHPHWKEGELHFDI
-88 DTPNS
+88 PNS

-128 AAKKLLLHFSY
+128 AAKKLLSHFSY

-161 KQLLKTN
+161 KQQLKTN
-168 KAKSALMEAPW
+168 KAKSALMEASW

-252 WECYKAKAIECLGEV
+252 WECDKAKAIECLGEV

-286 KTPADYFSFRVDG
+286 KTPADYFSFRIDG
-299 HWQDF
+299 RWQDF

-309 RGGESPLED
+309 RGRESPLED

-327 RYFFT
+327 RNFFT
-332 WWAEYRYYH
+332 WWAEFRYYH
-341 YNTEECSDKM
+341 YNTGECSDKM
-351 HVFKSAKEITL
+351 HVFKSAEEITL

-369 LYEIGCPHGESAESQ
+369 LHEIGYPHGESAKNQ
-384 DQEKKFLKT
+384 DQEKEFLET
-393 AFGVESK
+393 AFGVASK
-400 PAVEVRLHF
+400 SAVEVRLHF

-443 LRLVKYNEEAT
+443 LRLVKFNEEAT
-454 GANLRDFL
+454 DANLRDFL
-462 RVVRNFLYSIRKTE
+462 RVVRNFLYGIREENK
-476 KMAFNSDIELKE
+476 KMAFTSGIELKE
-488 LSRYAES
+488 LSRYAEY
-495 LDKVLGEKEVYAGL
+495 LDEVLGEKEVYAGL
-509 SSKEVSEK
+509 SSKEVSEG
-517 TSQDVSAFRHE
+517 TSQNLSAFHHE

-536 AHPAEKTALFWLE
+536 AHLAEKTALFRLE

-563 QDGSGINMTRL
+563 QDGSGINMPRL
-574 CKAFFEVFGS
+574 CEAFFAIFGS
-584 PCQQETE
+584 PWQQETE
-591 KVSDKTEKPSDKLV
+591 KVSDKLV
-605 ARALVACGFRG
+605 ARALVACGFQG
-616 ILNIGINNYTWWAYS
+616 ILNRGIRKYTWWAYC
-631 FGGNESRW
+631 FGGDEPHW
-639 RFVLTYPLD
+639 RFVLTYH
-648 KRNKDTTGRQTLCEA
+648 KDMHLKEHTGRQNLLSA
-663 LQKLFKQ
+663 LQRLFKL
-670 YIDKQYIEQS
+670 YIEQS
-680 CTPEERLKPKERL
+680 GTPEERLQ
-693 KAIIDEFLEKA
+693 AIIDNFLKQTENK
-704 KNSEKTPWYYL
+704 KPPLYYL
-715 VKYAELWSGN
+715 VKYPDLWSGK
-725 IYHFAFS
+725 IYHFAFTYDGEVGTKVKHFVRCLGDNIIKPMGS
-732 FGGNKVTFER
+732 QTWNPFARAVRSTDRNKLFPIDDEY
-742 KLNDRVDR
+742 DPD
-750 PLASQHWKPF
+750 S
-760 VFMVR
+760 
-765 KHLEKRTEPKNVDWK
+765 EKSPNYNEK
-780 NFPLYDRYENDAK
+780 
-793 SRKFALY
+793 KFALY
-800 LSNHEW
+800 FWNDAWYLS
-806 NLAIPLM
+806 IPSTEGQ
-813 KEEQEDQALR
+813 KNEELENIVKGKLQGFTEM
-823 DKDDLVNKIR
+823 VY
-833 EQLNC
+833 
-838 FSIEDN
+838 
-844 HLHNKENDI
+844 HPHNKENDI

-879 IALI
+879 IDLI

>member
-51 PEVKQKTLHLD
+51 PEAKQKTLHLD

-73 ASGLHPHWKEGELHI
+73 ASGLHPHWKEGELHFDI
-88 DTPNS
+88 PNS

-128 AAKKLLLHFSY
+128 AAKKLLSHFSY

-148 CAALVAHIGDGEL
+148 CAALVAHIDDGEL
-161 KQLLKTN
+161 KQQLKTN
-168 KAKSALMEAPW
+168 KAKSAVMEAPW

-243 NNRGRLLTD
+243 NNRGRMLTD

-267 VFTEENAGL
+267 VFKEENAGL

-299 HWQDF
+299 RWQDF

-309 RGGESPLED
+309 RGEESPLED
-318 RVQRSDEMM
+318 HVQRSDEMM
-327 RYFFT
+327 RNFFT
-332 WWAEYRYYH
+332 WWAEFRYYH
-341 YNTEECSDKM
+341 YNKGECSDKM
-351 HVFKSAKEITL
+351 HVFKSAEEITL

-369 LYEIGCPHGESAESQ
+369 LHEIGCPHGESAENQ
-384 DQEKKFLKT
+384 DQEKEFLET
-393 AFGVESK
+393 AFGVASK
-400 PAVEVRLHF
+400 SAVEVRLHF

-443 LRLVKYNEEAT
+443 LRLVKFNEEAAD
-454 GANLRDFL
+454 ANLRDFL
-462 RVVRNFLYSIRKTE
+462 RVVRNFLYGIREENK
-476 KMAFNSDIELKE
+476 KMAFTSGIELKE
-488 LSRYAES
+488 LSRYAEY
-495 LDKVLGEKEVYAGL
+495 LDEVLGEKEVYAGL
-509 SSKEVSEK
+509 SSKEVSEE
-517 TSQDVSAFRHE
+517 TSQNVSAFHHE

-536 AHPAEKTALFWLE
+536 AHPAEKTALFRLE

-563 QDGSGINMTRL
+563 QVGSGIDINKL
-574 CKAFFEVFGS
+574 CEAFFAIFGS
-584 PCQQETE
+584 PWQQETE
-591 KVSDKTEKPSDKLV
+591 KVSDKLV
-605 ARALVACGFRG
+605 ARALVACGFQG
-616 ILNIGINNYTWWAYS
+616 ILNRGIRKYTWWAYC
-631 FGGNESRW
+631 FGGDEPHW
-639 RFVLTYPLD
+639 RFVLTYH
-648 KRNKDTTGRQTLCEA
+648 KDMHLKEHTGRQNLLSA
-663 LQKLFKQ
+663 LQRLFKL
-670 YIDKQYIEQS
+670 YIEQS
-680 CTPEERLKPKERL
+680 GTPEERLQ
-693 KAIIDEFLEKA
+693 AIIDNFLKQTENK
-704 KNSEKTPWYYL
+704 KPPLYYL
-715 VKYAELWSGN
+715 VKYPDLWSGK
-725 IYHFAFS
+725 IYHFAFTYDGEVGTKVKHFVRCLGDNIIKPMGS
-732 FGGNKVTFER
+732 QTWNPFARAVRSTDRNKLFPIDDEY
-742 KLNDRVDR
+742 DPD
-750 PLASQHWKPF
+750 S
-760 VFMVR
+760 
-765 KHLEKRTEPKNVDWK
+765 EKSPNYNEK
-780 NFPLYDRYENDAK
+780 
-793 SRKFALY
+793 KFALY
-800 LSNHEW
+800 FWNDAWYLS
-806 NLAIPLM
+806 IPSTERQ
-813 KEEQEDQALR
+813 KNEELENIVKGKLQGFTEMVYHPHD
-823 DKDDLVNKIR
+823 
-833 EQLNC
+833 
-838 FSIEDN
+838 
-844 HLHNKENDI
+844 KENDI
-853 RYIIRPQASDASPDM
+853 RYIIRPAAHSNSDL

-879 IALI
+879 IDLI

>member
-51 PEVKQKTLHLD
+51 PEAKQKTLHLD

-73 ASGLHPHWKEGELHI
+73 ASGLHPHWKEGELHFDI
-88 DTPNS
+88 PNS

-128 AAKKLLLHFSY
+128 AAKKLLSHFSY

-148 CAALVAHIGDGEL
+148 CAALVAHIDDGEL
-161 KQLLKTN
+161 KQQLKIN

-199 IGTRLGEADTAPLWK
+199 IGTRLGEVDTAPLWK

-252 WECYKAKAIECLGEV
+252 WECDKAKAIECLGEV

-286 KTPADYFSFRVDG
+286 KTPADYFSFRIDG
-299 HWQDF
+299 RWQDF

-309 RGGESPLED
+309 RGRESPLED

-327 RYFFT
+327 RSFFT

-341 YNTEECSDKM
+341 YNTGECSDKM
-351 HVFKSAKEITL
+351 HVFKSAKEIAL

-369 LYEIGCPHGESAESQ
+369 LHEIGCPHGESVENQ
-384 DQEKKFLKT
+384 DQEKEFLET
-393 AFGVESK
+393 AFGVVDEM
-400 PAVEVRLHF
+400 PVEVRLHF

-443 LRLVKYNEEAT
+443 LRLVKHDEEAT
-454 GANLRDFL
+454 GANLHDFL
-462 RVVRNFLYSIRKTE
+462 RVVRNFLYGIREENK
-476 KMAFNSDIELKE
+476 KMAFTSGIELKE
-488 LSRYAES
+488 LSGYAKY
-495 LDKVLGEKEVYAGL
+495 LDEVLGEKEVYAGL
-509 SSKEVSEK
+509 SSKEISEG
-517 TSQDVSAFRHE
+517 TFHYMSAFRHE

-536 AHPAEKTALFWLE
+536 EHPVEKAALFRLE

-563 QDGSGINMTRL
+563 QVGSGIDINKL
-574 CKAFFEVFGS
+574 CEAFFAIFGS
-584 PCQQETE
+584 PWQQETE
-591 KVSDKTEKPSDKLV
+591 KVSDKLV
-605 ARALVACGFRG
+605 ARALVACGFQG
-616 ILNIGINNYTWWAYS
+616 ILNRGIRKYTWWAYC
-631 FGGNESRW
+631 FGGDEPHW
-639 RFVLTYPLD
+639 RFVLTYH
-648 KRNKDTTGRQTLCEA
+648 KDMHLKEHTGRQNLLSA
-663 LQKLFKQ
+663 LQRLFKL
-670 YIDKQYIEQS
+670 YIEQS
-680 CTPEERLKPKERL
+680 GTPEERLQ
-693 KAIIDEFLEKA
+693 AIIDNFLMQTENK
-704 KNSEKTPWYYL
+704 KPPLYYL
-715 VKYAELWSGN
+715 VKYPDLWSGK
-725 IYHFAFS
+725 IYHFAFTYDGEVGTKVKHFVRCLGDNIIKPMGS
-732 FGGNKVTFER
+732 QTWNPFARAVRSTDRNKLFPIDDEYDPDSE
-742 KLNDRVDR
+742 KSLNYN
-750 PLASQHWKPF
+750 
-760 VFMVR
+760 
-765 KHLEKRTEPKNVDWK
+765 EK
-780 NFPLYDRYENDAK
+780 
-793 SRKFALY
+793 KFALY
-800 LSNHEW
+800 FWNDAWYLS
-806 NLAIPLM
+806 IPSTEGQ
-813 KEEQEDQALR
+813 KNEELENIVKGKLQGFTEMVYHPHD
-823 DKDDLVNKIR
+823 
-833 EQLNC
+833 
-838 FSIEDN
+838 
-844 HLHNKENDI
+844 KENDI
-853 RYIIRPQASDASPDM
+853 RYIIRPAAHSNSDL

>member
-51 PEVKQKTLHLD
+51 PEAKQKTLHLD

-73 ASGLHPHWKEGELHI
+73 ASGLHPHWKEGELHFDI
-88 DTPNS
+88 PNS
-93 DVNEPT
+93 DVNEPR

-128 AAKKLLLHFSY
+128 AAKKLLSHFSY

-161 KQLLKTN
+161 KQQLKTN

-243 NNRGRLLTD
+243 NNRGRMLTD

-299 HWQDF
+299 RWQDF
-304 FWHLS
+304 FWYLS

-318 RVQRSDEMM
+318 HVQRSDEMM
-327 RYFFT
+327 RNFFT
-332 WWAEYRYYH
+332 WWAEFRYYH
-341 YNTEECSDKM
+341 YNKGECSDKM
-351 HVFKSAKEITL
+351 HVFKSAEEITL

-369 LYEIGCPHGESAESQ
+369 LHEIGCPHGESAENQ
-384 DQEKKFLKT
+384 DQEKEFLET
-393 AFGVESK
+393 AFGVASK
-400 PAVEVRLHF
+400 SAVEVRLHF

-443 LRLVKYNEEAT
+443 LRLVKFNEEEAD
-454 GANLRDFL
+454 ANLRDFL
-462 RVVRNFLYSIRKTE
+462 RVVRNFLYGIREENK
-476 KMAFNSDIELKE
+476 KMAFTSGIELKE
-488 LSRYAES
+488 LSRYAKY
-495 LDKVLGEKEVYAGL
+495 LDEVLGEKEVYAGL
-509 SSKEVSEK
+509 SSKEVSEE
-517 TSQDVSAFRHE
+517 TSQNVSAFHHE

-536 AHPAEKTALFWLE
+536 AHPAEKTALFRLE

-563 QDGSGINMTRL
+563 QDGSGIDINKLRE
-574 CKAFFEVFGS
+574 AFFAIFGS
-584 PCQQETE
+584 QTE
-591 KVSDKTEKPSDKLV
+591 KVSDKLV

-616 ILNIGINNYTWWAYS
+616 ILNKGIKNYTWWAYS

>member
-51 PEVKQKTLHLD
+51 PEAKQKTLHLD

-73 ASGLHPHWKEGELHI
+73 ASGLHPHWEKGELHFDI
-88 DTPNS
+88 PNS
-93 DVNEPT
+93 HVNEPT

-128 AAKKLLLHFSY
+128 AAKKLLSHFSY

-161 KQLLKTN
+161 KQQLKTN

-252 WECYKAKAIECLGEV
+252 WECDKAKAIECLGEV
-267 VFTEENAGL
+267 VFKEENAGL
-276 WESLQANEQE
+276 WESLEANEQE
-286 KTPADYFSFRVDG
+286 KTPADYFSFRIDG
-299 HWQDF
+299 RWQDF

-318 RVQRSDEMM
+318 HVQRSDEMM
-327 RYFFT
+327 SYFFT
-332 WWAEYRYYH
+332 WWAEFRYYH

-351 HVFKSAKEITL
+351 HVFKSAEEITL

-369 LYEIGCPHGESAESQ
+369 LHEIGCPHGESAENQ
-384 DQEKKFLKT
+384 DQEKAFLET
-393 AFGVESK
+393 AFGVASES
-400 PAVEVRLHF
+400 AVEVRLHF

-429 KLERRHQVLVYYLL
+429 KLERRHQVLVYYFL
-443 LRLVKYNEEAT
+443 LRLVKCKEKAT
-454 GANLRDFL
+454 DANLRDFL

-476 KMAFNSDIELKE
+476 KMAFNSGIELKE
-488 LSRYAES
+488 LSGYAKY
-495 LDKVLGEKEVYAGL
+495 LDEVLGEKEVYAGL
-509 SSKEVSEK
+509 SSKEVSEG
-517 TSQDVSAFRHE
+517 TFQNMSAFHHE

-536 AHPAEKTALFWLE
+536 AHSAEKTALFQLE

-563 QDGSGINMTRL
+563 QDGSGINMPRL
-574 CKAFFEVFGS
+574 CEAFFAVFGS
-584 PCQQETE
+584 PWQQETE
-591 KVSDKTEKPSDKLV
+591 KVSDKLV
-605 ARALVACGFRG
+605 ARALVACGFQG
-616 ILNIGINNYTWWAYS
+616 ILNKGIKNYTWWAYS

-648 KRNKDTTGRQTLCEA
+648 KRNNDTTGRQTLCEA
-663 LQKLFKQ
+663 LQKLFKL
-670 YIDKQYIEQS
+670 YIEQS
-680 CTPEERLKPKERL
+680 GTPKERL
-693 KAIIDEFLEKA
+693 QAIIDEFLAQA

-732 FGGNKVTFER
+732 FDEVTFER
-742 KLNDRVDR
+742 KLNDRVGR
-750 PLASQHWKPF
+750 PLASQTWNPF
-760 VFMVR
+760 ARAVNKLFPIDDEN
-765 KHLEKRTEPKNVDWK
+765 KQFPIDDEYDPDSEKSPNYNEK
-780 NFPLYDRYENDAK
+780 
-793 SRKFALY
+793 KFALY
-800 LSNHEW
+800 FWNDAWYLS
-806 NLAIPLM
+806 IPSTEGQ
-813 KEEQEDQALR
+813 KNEELENIVKGKLQGFTEM
-823 DKDDLVNKIR
+823 VY
-833 EQLNC
+833 
-838 FSIEDN
+838 
-844 HLHNKENDI
+844 HPHNKENDI

>member
-51 PEVKQKTLHLD
+51 PEAKQKTLHLD

-73 ASGLHPHWKEGELHI
+73 ASGLHPHWKEGELHF

-128 AAKKLLLHFSY
+128 AAKKLLSHFSY

-161 KQLLKTN
+161 KQQLKTN
-168 KAKSALMEAPW
+168 KAKSALMEASW

-252 WECYKAKAIECLGEV
+252 WECDKAKAIECLGEV

-286 KTPADYFSFRVDG
+286 KTPADYFSFRIDG
-299 HWQDF
+299 RWQDF

-309 RGGESPLED
+309 RGRESPLED

-327 RYFFT
+327 RNFFT
-332 WWAEYRYYH
+332 WWAEFRYYH
-341 YNTEECSDKM
+341 YNTGECSDKM
-351 HVFKSAKEITL
+351 HVFKSAEEITL

-369 LYEIGCPHGESAESQ
+369 LHEIGCPHGESAENQ
-384 DQEKKFLKT
+384 DQEKEFLET
-393 AFGVESK
+393 AFGVASK
-400 PAVEVRLHF
+400 SAVEVRLHF

-443 LRLVKYNEEAT
+443 LRLVKFNEEAT
-454 GANLRDFL
+454 DANLRDFL
-462 RVVRNFLYSIRKTE
+462 RVVRNFLYGIREENK
-476 KMAFNSDIELKE
+476 KMAFTSGIELKE
-488 LSRYAES
+488 LSRYAEY
-495 LDKVLGEKEVYAGL
+495 LDEVLGEKEVYAGL
-509 SSKEVSEK
+509 SSKEVSEG
-517 TSQDVSAFRHE
+517 TSQNLSAFHHE

-536 AHPAEKTALFWLE
+536 AHLAEKTALFRLE

-563 QDGSGINMTRL
+563 QDGSGINMPRL
-574 CKAFFEVFGS
+574 CETFFAIFGS
-584 PCQQETE
+584 PWQQETE
-591 KVSDKTEKPSDKLV
+591 KVSDKLV
-605 ARALVACGFRG
+605 ARALVACGFQG
-616 ILNIGINNYTWWAYS
+616 ILNRGIRKYTWWAYC
-631 FGGNESRW
+631 FGGDEPHW
-639 RFVLTYPLD
+639 RFVLTYH
-648 KRNKDTTGRQTLCEA
+648 KDMHLKEHTGRQNLLSA
-663 LQKLFKQ
+663 LQRLFKL
-670 YIDKQYIEQS
+670 YIEQS
-680 CTPEERLKPKERL
+680 GTPEERLQ
-693 KAIIDEFLEKA
+693 AIIDNFLKQTENK
-704 KNSEKTPWYYL
+704 KPPLYYL
-715 VKYAELWSGN
+715 VKYPDLWSGK
-725 IYHFAFS
+725 IYHFAFTYDGEVGTKVKHFVRCLGDNIIKPMGS
-732 FGGNKVTFER
+732 QTWNPFARAVRSTDRNKLFPIDDEY
-742 KLNDRVDR
+742 DPD
-750 PLASQHWKPF
+750 S
-760 VFMVR
+760 
-765 KHLEKRTEPKNVDWK
+765 EKSPNYNEK
-780 NFPLYDRYENDAK
+780 
-793 SRKFALY
+793 KFALY
-800 LSNHEW
+800 FWNDAWYLS
-806 NLAIPLM
+806 IPSTEGQ
-813 KEEQEDQALR
+813 KNEELENIVKGKLQGFTEM
-823 DKDDLVNKIR
+823 VY
-833 EQLNC
+833 
-838 FSIEDN
+838 
-844 HLHNKENDI
+844 HPHNKENDI

-879 IALI
+879 IDLI

>member
-51 PEVKQKTLHLD
+51 PEAKQKTLHLD

-73 ASGLHPHWKEGELHI
+73 ASGLHPHWEKGELHFDI
-88 DTPNS
+88 PNS

-128 AAKKLLLHFSY
+128 AAKKLLSHFSY

-161 KQLLKTN
+161 KQQLKTN
-168 KAKSALMEAPW
+168 KAKSAVMEAPW

-199 IGTRLGEADTAPLWK
+199 IGTRLGEVDTAPLWK

-252 WECYKAKAIECLGEV
+252 WECDKAKAIECLGEV

-286 KTPADYFSFRVDG
+286 KTPADYFSFRIDG
-299 HWQDF
+299 RWQDF

-318 RVQRSDEMM
+318 HVQRSDEMM

-341 YNTEECSDKM
+341 YNTGECSDKM
-351 HVFKSAKEITL
+351 HVFKSAEEITL

-369 LYEIGCPHGESAESQ
+369 LYEIGYPHGESAKNQ
-384 DQEKKFLKT
+384 DQKKNFLET
-393 AFGVESK
+393 AFSVASES
-400 PAVEVRLHF
+400 AVKVRLHF
-409 TGSEGNESRVGD
+409 TGREGNESRVGD

-443 LRLVKYNEEAT
+443 LRLVKFNEEAT
-454 GANLRDFL
+454 DANLCDFL
-462 RVVRNFLYSIRKTE
+462 RVVRNFLYGIREENK
-476 KMAFNSDIELKE
+476 KMAFTSGIELKE
-488 LSRYAES
+488 LSGYAKY
-495 LDKVLGEKEVYAGL
+495 LDEVLGEKEVYAGL
-509 SSKEVSEK
+509 SSKEISEG
-517 TSQDVSAFRHE
+517 TFHYMSAFRHE

-536 AHPAEKTALFWLE
+536 EHPVEKAALFRLE

-563 QDGSGINMTRL
+563 QVGSGIDINKL
-574 CKAFFEVFGS
+574 CEAFFAIFGS
-584 PCQQETE
+584 PWQQETE
-591 KVSDKTEKPSDKLV
+591 KVSDKLV
-605 ARALVACGFRG
+605 ARALVACGFQG
-616 ILNIGINNYTWWAYS
+616 ILNRGIRKYTWWAYC
-631 FGGNESRW
+631 FGGDEPHW
-639 RFVLTYPLD
+639 RFVLTYH
-648 KRNKDTTGRQTLCEA
+648 KDMHLKEHTGRQNLLSA
-663 LQKLFKQ
+663 LQRLFKL
-670 YIDKQYIEQS
+670 YIEQS
-680 CTPEERLKPKERL
+680 GTPEERLQ
-693 KAIIDEFLEKA
+693 AIIDNFLMQTENK
-704 KNSEKTPWYYL
+704 KPPLYYL
-715 VKYAELWSGN
+715 VKYPDLWSGK
-725 IYHFAFS
+725 IYHFAFTYDGEVGTKVKHFVRCLGDNIIKPMGS
-732 FGGNKVTFER
+732 QTWNPFARAVRSTDRNKLFPIDDEY
-742 KLNDRVDR
+742 DPD
-750 PLASQHWKPF
+750 S
-760 VFMVR
+760 
-765 KHLEKRTEPKNVDWK
+765 EKSPNYNEK
-780 NFPLYDRYENDAK
+780 
-793 SRKFALY
+793 KFALY
-800 LSNHEW
+800 FWNDAWYLS
-806 NLAIPLM
+806 IPSTEGQ
-813 KEEQEDQALR
+813 KNEELENIVKGKLQGFTEM
-823 DKDDLVNKIR
+823 VY
-833 EQLNC
+833 
-838 FSIEDN
+838 
-844 HLHNKENDI
+844 HPHNKENDI

>member
-51 PEVKQKTLHLD
+51 PEAKQKTLHLD

-73 ASGLHPHWKEGELHI
+73 ASGLHPHWKEGELHFDI
-88 DTPNS
+88 PNS

-117 HWMLCPETEAD
+117 HWMLCPKTEAD
-128 AAKKLLLHFSY
+128 AAKKLLSHFSY

-161 KQLLKTN
+161 KQQLKTN

-252 WECYKAKAIECLGEV
+252 WECDKAKAIECLGEV

-276 WESLQANEQE
+276 WESLEANEQE

-299 HWQDF
+299 RWQDF

-318 RVQRSDEMM
+318 HVQRSDEMM
-327 RYFFT
+327 RNFFT
-332 WWAEYRYYH
+332 WWAEFRYYH
-341 YNTEECSDKM
+341 YNTGECSDKM
-351 HVFKSAKEITL
+351 HVFKSAEEITL

-369 LYEIGCPHGESAESQ
+369 LHEIGCPHGESAENQ
-384 DQEKKFLKT
+384 DQEKEFLET
-393 AFGVESK
+393 AFGVASK
-400 PAVEVRLHF
+400 SAVEVRLHF

-443 LRLVKYNEEAT
+443 LRLVKHDEEAT
-454 GANLRDFL
+454 GANLHDFL
-462 RVVRNFLYSIRKTE
+462 RVVRNFLYGIREENK
-476 KMAFNSDIELKE
+476 KMAFTSGIELKE
-488 LSRYAES
+488 LSGYAKY
-495 LDKVLGEKEVYAGL
+495 LDEVLGEKEVYAGL
-509 SSKEVSEK
+509 SSKEISEG
-517 TSQDVSAFRHE
+517 TFHYMSAFRHE

-536 AHPAEKTALFWLE
+536 EHPVEKAALFRLE

-563 QDGSGINMTRL
+563 QVGSGIDINKL
-574 CKAFFEVFGS
+574 CEAFFAIFGS
-584 PCQQETE
+584 PWQQETE
-591 KVSDKTEKPSDKLV
+591 KVSDKLV
-605 ARALVACGFRG
+605 ARALVACGFQG
-616 ILNIGINNYTWWAYS
+616 ILNRGIRKYTWWAYC
-631 FGGNESRW
+631 FGGDEPHW
-639 RFVLTYPLD
+639 RFVLTYH
-648 KRNKDTTGRQTLCEA
+648 KDMHLKEHTGRQNLLSA
-663 LQKLFKQ
+663 LQRLFKL
-670 YIDKQYIEQS
+670 YIEQS
-680 CTPEERLKPKERL
+680 GTPEERLQ
-693 KAIIDEFLEKA
+693 AIIDNFLMQTENK
-704 KNSEKTPWYYL
+704 KPPLYYL
-715 VKYAELWSGN
+715 VKYPDLWSGK
-725 IYHFAFS
+725 IYHFAFTYDGEVGTKVKHFVRCLGDNIIKPMGS
-732 FGGNKVTFER
+732 QTWNPFARAVRSTDRNKLFPIDDEYDPDSE
-742 KLNDRVDR
+742 KSLNYN
-750 PLASQHWKPF
+750 
-760 VFMVR
+760 
-765 KHLEKRTEPKNVDWK
+765 EK
-780 NFPLYDRYENDAK
+780 
-793 SRKFALY
+793 KFALY
-800 LSNHEW
+800 FWNDAWYLS
-806 NLAIPLM
+806 IPSTEGQ
-813 KEEQEDQALR
+813 KNEELENIVKGKLQGFTEM
-823 DKDDLVNKIR
+823 VY
-833 EQLNC
+833 
-838 FSIEDN
+838 
-844 HLHNKENDI
+844 HPHNKENDI

>member
-51 PEVKQKTLHLD
+51 PEAKQKTLHLD

-73 ASGLHPHWKEGELHI
+73 ASGLHPHWKEGELHFDI
-88 DTPNS
+88 PNS

-128 AAKKLLLHFSY
+128 AAKKLLSHFSY

-161 KQLLKTN
+161 KQQLKNN

-199 IGTRLGEADTAPLWK
+199 IGTRLGEVDTAPLWK

-252 WECYKAKAIECLGEV
+252 WECDKAKAIECLGEV
-267 VFTEENAGL
+267 VFKEENAGL

-286 KTPADYFSFRVDG
+286 KTPADYFSFRIDG
-299 HWQDF
+299 RWQDF

-327 RYFFT
+327 RNFFT

-341 YNTEECSDKM
+341 YNTGECSDKM
-351 HVFKSAKEITL
+351 HVFKSAEEITL

-369 LYEIGCPHGESAESQ
+369 LHEIGCPHGESAENQ
-384 DQEKKFLKT
+384 DQEKEFLET
-393 AFGVESK
+393 AFGVASK
-400 PAVEVRLHF
+400 SAVEVRLHF

-443 LRLVKYNEEAT
+443 LRLVKFNEEAT
-454 GANLRDFL
+454 DANLRDFL
-462 RVVRNFLYSIRKTE
+462 RVVRNFLYGIREENK
-476 KMAFNSDIELKE
+476 KMAFTSGIELKE
-488 LSRYAES
+488 LSRYAEY
-495 LDKVLGEKEVYAGL
+495 LDEVLGEKEVYAGL
-509 SSKEVSEK
+509 SSKEVSEG
-517 TSQDVSAFRHE
+517 TSQNLSAFHHE

-536 AHPAEKTALFWLE
+536 AHPAEKTALFRLE

-563 QDGSGINMTRL
+563 QDGSGINMPRL
-574 CKAFFEVFGS
+574 CETFFAIFGS
-584 PCQQETE
+584 PWQQETE
-591 KVSDKTEKPSDKLV
+591 KVSDKLV
-605 ARALVACGFRG
+605 ARALVACGFQG
-616 ILNIGINNYTWWAYS
+616 ILNRGIRKYTWWAYC
-631 FGGNESRW
+631 FGGDEPHW
-639 RFVLTYPLD
+639 RFVLTYH
-648 KRNKDTTGRQTLCEA
+648 KDMHLKEHTGRQNLLSA
-663 LQKLFKQ
+663 LQRLFKL
-670 YIDKQYIEQS
+670 YIEQS
-680 CTPEERLKPKERL
+680 GTPEERLQ
-693 KAIIDEFLEKA
+693 AIIDNFLKQTENK
-704 KNSEKTPWYYL
+704 KPPLYYL
-715 VKYAELWSGN
+715 VKYPDLWSGK
-725 IYHFAFS
+725 IYHFAFTYDGEVGTKVKHFVRCLGDNIIKPMGS
-732 FGGNKVTFER
+732 QTWNPFARAVRSTDRNKLFPIDDEY
-742 KLNDRVDR
+742 DPD
-750 PLASQHWKPF
+750 S
-760 VFMVR
+760 
-765 KHLEKRTEPKNVDWK
+765 EKSPNYNEK
-780 NFPLYDRYENDAK
+780 
-793 SRKFALY
+793 KFALY
-800 LSNHEW
+800 FWNDAWYLS
-806 NLAIPLM
+806 IPSTEGQKNEELENIVKGKLQGFTEM
-813 KEEQEDQALR
+813 DYHPHDKEY
-823 DKDDLVNKIR
+823 
-833 EQLNC
+833 
-838 FSIEDN
+838 
-844 HLHNKENDI
+844 DI

>member
-51 PEVKQKTLHLD
+51 PEAKQKTLHLD

-73 ASGLHPHWKEGELHI
+73 ASGLHPHWKEGELHFDI
-88 DTPNS
+88 PNS

-128 AAKKLLLHFSY
+128 AVKKLLSHFSY

-161 KQLLKTN
+161 KQQLKNN

-199 IGTRLGEADTAPLWK
+199 IGTRLGEVDTAPLWK

-252 WECYKAKAIECLGEV
+252 WECDKAKAIECLGEV

-286 KTPADYFSFRVDG
+286 KTPADYFSFRIDG
-299 HWQDF
+299 RWQDF

-318 RVQRSDEMM
+318 HVQRSDEMM

-341 YNTEECSDKM
+341 YNTGECSDKM
-351 HVFKSAKEITL
+351 HVFKSAEEITL

-369 LYEIGCPHGESAESQ
+369 LYEIGYPHGESAKNQ
-384 DQEKKFLKT
+384 DQEKAFLET
-393 AFGVESK
+393 AFDVASK
-400 PAVEVRLHF
+400 SAVEVRLHF

-429 KLERRHQVLVYYLL
+429 KLERRHQVLVYYFL
-443 LRLVKYNEEAT
+443 LRLVKCKEKAT
-454 GANLRDFL
+454 DANLRDFL
-462 RVVRNFLYSIRKTE
+462 RVVRNFLYSIREENK
-476 KMAFNSDIELKE
+476 KMAFTSGIELKE
-488 LSRYAES
+488 LSGYAKY
-495 LDKVLGEKEVYAGL
+495 LDEVLGEKEVYAGL
-509 SSKEVSEK
+509 SSKEISEG
-517 TSQDVSAFRHE
+517 TFHYMSAFRHE

-536 AHPAEKTALFWLE
+536 EHPVEKAALFRLE

-563 QDGSGINMTRL
+563 QVGSGIDINKL
-574 CKAFFEVFGS
+574 CEAFFAIFGS
-584 PCQQETE
+584 PWQQETE
-591 KVSDKTEKPSDKLV
+591 KVSDKLV
-605 ARALVACGFRG
+605 ARALVACGFQG
-616 ILNIGINNYTWWAYS
+616 ILNRGIRKYTWWAYC
-631 FGGNESRW
+631 FGGDEPHW
-639 RFVLTYPLD
+639 RFVLTYH
-648 KRNKDTTGRQTLCEA
+648 KDMHLKEHTGRQNLLSA
-663 LQKLFKQ
+663 LQRLFKL
-670 YIDKQYIEQS
+670 YIEQS
-680 CTPEERLKPKERL
+680 GTPEERLQ
-693 KAIIDEFLEKA
+693 AIIDNFLKQTENK
-704 KNSEKTPWYYL
+704 KPPLYYL
-715 VKYAELWSGN
+715 VKYPDLWSGK
-725 IYHFAFS
+725 IYHFAFTYDGEVGTKVKHFVRCLGDNIIKPMGS
-732 FGGNKVTFER
+732 QTWNPFARAVRSTDRNKLFPIDDEY
-742 KLNDRVDR
+742 DPD
-750 PLASQHWKPF
+750 S
-760 VFMVR
+760 
-765 KHLEKRTEPKNVDWK
+765 EKSPNYNEK
-780 NFPLYDRYENDAK
+780 
-793 SRKFALY
+793 KFALY
-800 LSNHEW
+800 FWNDAWYLS
-806 NLAIPLM
+806 IPSTEGQ
-813 KEEQEDQALR
+813 KNEELENIVKGKLQGFTEM
-823 DKDDLVNKIR
+823 VY
-833 EQLNC
+833 
-838 FSIEDN
+838 
-844 HLHNKENDI
+844 HPHNKENDI

-879 IALI
+879 IDLI

>member
-51 PEVKQKTLHLD
+51 PEAKQKTLHLD

-73 ASGLHPHWKEGELHI
+73 ASGLHPHWEKGELHF

-93 DVNEPT
+93 DDNEPR

-117 HWMLCPETEAD
+117 HWMLCPKTEAD
-128 AAKKLLLHFSY
+128 AAKKLLSHFSY

-148 CAALVAHIGDGEL
+148 CSALVAHIGDGEL
-161 KQLLKTN
+161 KQQLKIN

-199 IGTRLGEADTAPLWK
+199 IGTRLGEVDTAPLWK

-252 WECYKAKAIECLGEV
+252 WECDKAKAIECLGEV

-286 KTPADYFSFRVDG
+286 KTPADYFSFRIDG
-299 HWQDF
+299 RWQDF

-309 RGGESPLED
+309 RGRESPLED

-327 RYFFT
+327 RNFFT
-332 WWAEYRYYH
+332 WWAEFRYYH
-341 YNTEECSDKM
+341 YNTGECSDKM
-351 HVFKSAKEITL
+351 HVFKSAEEITL

-369 LYEIGCPHGESAESQ
+369 LHEIGCPHGESAENQ
-384 DQEKKFLKT
+384 DQEKEFLET
-393 AFGVESK
+393 AFGVASK
-400 PAVEVRLHF
+400 SAVEVRLHF

-443 LRLVKYNEEAT
+443 LRLVKHDEEAT
-454 GANLRDFL
+454 GANLHDFL
-462 RVVRNFLYSIRKTE
+462 RVVRNFLYGIREENK
-476 KMAFNSDIELKE
+476 KMAFTSGIELKE
-488 LSRYAES
+488 LSGYAKY
-495 LDKVLGEKEVYAGL
+495 LDEVLGEKEVYAGL
-509 SSKEVSEK
+509 SSKEISEG
-517 TSQDVSAFRHE
+517 TFHYMSAFRHE

-536 AHPAEKTALFWLE
+536 EHPVEKAALFRLE

-563 QDGSGINMTRL
+563 QVGSGIDINKL
-574 CKAFFEVFGS
+574 CEAFFAIFGS
-584 PCQQETE
+584 PWQQETE
-591 KVSDKTEKPSDKLV
+591 KVSDKLV
-605 ARALVACGFRG
+605 ARALVACGFQG
-616 ILNIGINNYTWWAYS
+616 ILNRGIRKYTWWAYC
-631 FGGNESRW
+631 FGGDEPHW
-639 RFVLTYPLD
+639 RFVLTYH
-648 KRNKDTTGRQTLCEA
+648 KDMHLKEHTGRQNLLSA
-663 LQKLFKQ
+663 LQRLFKL
-670 YIDKQYIEQS
+670 YIEQS
-680 CTPEERLKPKERL
+680 GTPEERLQ
-693 KAIIDEFLEKA
+693 AIIDNFLMQTENK
-704 KNSEKTPWYYL
+704 KPPLYYL
-715 VKYAELWSGN
+715 VKYPDLWSGK
-725 IYHFAFS
+725 IYHFAFTYDGEVGTKVKHFVRCLGDNIIKPMGS
-732 FGGNKVTFER
+732 QTWNPFARAVRSTDRNKLFPIDDEYDPDSE
-742 KLNDRVDR
+742 KSLNYN
-750 PLASQHWKPF
+750 
-760 VFMVR
+760 
-765 KHLEKRTEPKNVDWK
+765 EK
-780 NFPLYDRYENDAK
+780 
-793 SRKFALY
+793 KFALY
-800 LSNHEW
+800 FWNDAWYLS
-806 NLAIPLM
+806 IPSTEGQ
-813 KEEQEDQALR
+813 KNEELENIVKGKLQGFTEM
-823 DKDDLVNKIR
+823 VY
-833 EQLNC
+833 
-838 FSIEDN
+838 
-844 HLHNKENDI
+844 HPHNKENDI

>member
-51 PEVKQKTLHLD
+51 PEAKQKTLHLD

-73 ASGLHPHWKEGELHI
+73 ASGLHPHWKEGELHFDI
-88 DTPNS
+88 PNS

-128 AAKKLLLHFSY
+128 AAKKLLSHFSY

-161 KQLLKTN
+161 KQQLKTN
-168 KAKSALMEAPW
+168 KAKSAVMEAPW

-199 IGTRLGEADTAPLWK
+199 IGTRLGEVDTAPLWK

-252 WECYKAKAIECLGEV
+252 WECDKAKAIECLGEV
-267 VFTEENAGL
+267 VFKEENAGL
-276 WESLQANEQE
+276 WESLEANEQE

-299 HWQDF
+299 RWQDF

-309 RGGESPLED
+309 RGEESPLED
-318 RVQRSDEMM
+318 HVQRSDEMM

-332 WWAEYRYYH
+332 WWAEFRYYH
-341 YNTEECSDKM
+341 YNTGECSDKM

-369 LYEIGCPHGESAESQ
+369 LHEIGCPYGESAENQ
-384 DQEKKFLKT
+384 DQKKDFLET
-393 AFGVESK
+393 AFGVVDEM
-400 PAVEVRLHF
+400 PVEVRLHF
-409 TGSEGNESRVGD
+409 TGREGNESRVGD

-454 GANLRDFL
+454 DANLHDFL
-462 RVVRNFLYSIRKTE
+462 RVVRNFLYGIRKTE
-476 KMAFNSDIELKE
+476 KMAFNSGIELKE
-488 LSRYAES
+488 LSGYAKY
-495 LDKVLGEKEVYAGL
+495 LDEVLGEKEVYAGL
-509 SSKEVSEK
+509 SSKEISEG
-517 TSQDVSAFRHE
+517 TFQNMSAFRHE

-536 AHPAEKTALFWLE
+536 AHPAEKTALFQLE

-563 QDGSGINMTRL
+563 QDSSGINMRRL
-574 CKAFFEVFGS
+574 REAFFEVFGS
-584 PCQQETE
+584 PRQQE
-591 KVSDKTEKPSDKLV
+591 TEKPSDKLV

-616 ILNIGINNYTWWAYS
+616 ILNKGIKNYTWWAYS

-648 KRNKDTTGRQTLCEA
+648 KRNNDTTGRQTLCEA
-663 LQKLFKQ
+663 LQELFKQ

-680 CTPEERLKPKERL
+680 CTPEERLQAKERRL
-693 KAIIDEFLEKA
+693 KAIIDEFLAKA
-704 KNSEKTPWYYL
+704 ENSEKTPWYYL

-725 IYHFAFS
+725 IYHFAF
-732 FGGNKVTFER
+732 GGDKDTFER

-780 NFPLYDRYENDAK
+780 NFPLYERYENDAK

-823 DKDDLVNKIR
+823 DKHDVAKEIR
-833 EQLNC
+833 ALLSD
-838 FSIEDN
+838 FILEDYDP
-844 HLHNKENDI
+844 HNKENDI

-879 IALI
+879 IGLI